1 MSKTVDERV
10 VSMQFDNKNFESN
23 VKTTMSTLDKL
34 KKSLNLEKSAKGLEN
49 INSAAKNCNLS
60 PMANAVESVKSKFSA
75 LEVMGIT
82 ALANITNSAVN
93 YGKRLVSAFTVDPLR
108 TGFNEFELKMG
119 SIQTIMASTGE
130 SLETVNKYLNELNE
144 YSDRTIYSFSDMTSN
159 IGKFTNAGVKLEDA
173 VLAIKG
179 ISNEA
184 AISGANANEASR
196 AMYNFAQ
203 ALSAGYVKLID
214 WKSIENANMA
224 TVGFKQQL
232 IDTAV
237 AVGTLTKTTDG
248 YKTSSG
254 TVITPTK
261 NFNESLQD
269 QWMTTE
275 VLVGTLK
282 NYADETTDIGEKAFG
297 AAQDVKTFSMMM
309 DTLKEAAQSGWA
321 ATWEL
326 IVGDFEQGKAL
337 WTKVSKVL
345 GDVIDKSAKARNK
358 LIGEALNSSQ
368 SKWDDYIKKVN
379 KAGIKTEEFEK
390 ALTKTAKKHGIAI
403 DKMIK
408 EEGSFSK
415 TLKRGWLTKKIFV
428 ETLEGFA
435 DKTTKISKSTED
447 MTKKLKTFQKVVDQV
462 WRGDFKNG
470 TERMKALTEAGYD
483 YYKVQDLV
491 NKTVDG
497 HRLTLEDLSDV
508 QLKNVGYTDNQ
519 INAIRKLADEA
530 KKSGKSI
537 DDLINSFSK
546 PTGRE
551 LLIDS
556 FRNLWEAITKP
567 LNSIKQAWDDTIGKN
582 INSENLYKLIEGFN
596 KLTESLI
603 ISDDSASN
611 FKKVMEGLFSLFQLT
626 VGVLNKSLTTGLK
639 VLKATL
645 NLFGTDLST
654 VLGIVGDYIKK
665 FKEWVDEHTLIV
677 GAIDKV
683 AAILYTV
690 IDGIYRCTKAFLGLV
705 PVKKFIDNL
714 KNSIKD
720 FFASFNISEDKLN
733 FDSFVQ
739 GIKSFFDKLE
749 ENIKNLD
756 WKNFGINIVK
766 GLASGIYSGASKAV
780 TAIINL
786 GKSIV
791 EAFCNLLGI
800 ESPAKLFIALGGN
813 ITKGLSI
820 GIRSAFSNA
829 IAAIIS
835 LGKAIIEAFCKLL
848 KIHSPSRLFI
858 TLGGFIVLGL
868 VKGITDG
875 FDSVWETIKSLALG
889 IYNTM
894 DDSLANVLPKIYE
907 SIKVI
912 GSKLYDAFKSWDFD
926 FGSLVVASSIITF
939 LVILNKLAKIAEKA
953 VNPFDKLGG
962 TFGVIKEYIAKVGKA
977 KRFNLVSEGIKNLAI
992 SIVLLSGA
1000 FYMLS
1005 KLDWGSVARGSVAIL
1020 AISGALALLAASIRK
1035 QDAIDVAK
1043 ISAFMLGFSVAI
1055 TLMAAAMKILSGIY
1069 IDDIWGPI
1077 IMLTAMM
1084 TGMIIALRILGDA
1097 VSDPKTGKGI
1107 KKAGGMFVK
1116 MAVSIAI
1123 MALVIKTIA
1132 GIPQE
1137 DINKAMDV
1145 MAAIF
1150 LMYAS
1155 MALLGSVSKNAWQVG
1170 SMLLNMSLAIGVM
1183 VIIIKQIAGIRE
1195 GDILKG
1201 LFVIAAIEFLF
1212 ADIIY
1217 ISIFAGQHASKA
1229 GSMLLKM
1236 AFAIGVLAIAMKM
1249 IATLSYEDILKGGVV
1264 LSGVQTLFLRFIYI
1278 SKICGDEANKAGSMM
1293 FKMAAGMALMALAI
1307 KVIATVPTGDIIK
1320 GLVFI
1325 AAVEVL
1331 FGAMVNITRFSG
1343 EHADKA
1349 GTMML
1354 KMSAG
1359 ILVLVAAIAIL
1370 SLLDPK
1376 DIAVGTAAIVAM
1388 IVSLAAVANAASK
1401 LGDCTKQLLI
1411 IGGIIA
1417 ILVGAVVGLS
1427 FIEKDKL
1434 LAATES
1440 ISAIIGM
1447 FALLLVATK
1456 YAKAFDVGMAK
1467 SLGAMLAVIVALGAI
1482 LWAIQELEIGSSIET
1497 VASMSL
1503 LLLAM
1508 AAAIRILSGGDYNAK
1523 SLTIALVATLLMSVV
1538 LAAIGGVL
1546 WLLKKMDVSTS
1557 IETAAA
1563 LSVLLLAMASA
1574 VRILA
1579 GGKCDIKSLT
1589 IALVATLL
1597 MSVILA
1603 SIGGVLLLL
1612 KKMDVTP
1619 SIETAIALSVMLLA
1633 FAGTVAILGLIGP
1646 LAIGALVGAAAM
1658 AGVIDVLKDVMIG
1671 LGELVTETPMAEKF
1685 LDKGIKVLKKIG
1697 TGLGEFISSIGV
1709 GITSGLPKI
1718 GENISKFMDA
1728 IGAIKPETAK
1738 SIDMVAEAIS
1748 TISKAGLNDKISK
1761 ILGFGGLFGDLKTEF
1776 SGVGEGL
1783 NSFITELGTFTPEQ
1797 IESVESAC
1805 EVLNAL
1811 SKASKNIDGQADW
1824 AKTIFGDNGLGAF
1837 TGNLSGVGKNLK
1849 DFVGD
1854 LGTITE
1860 EQLDSVK
1867 IACSVVKELSKAG
1880 EEIDGQADWAKAVFG
1895 DNGLGAFTSD
1905 LSDVGENLKDF
1916 VGKLGILTEEQ
1927 LASVKIACSVITE
1940 LSKAGGEIDGQ
1951 AEWAKKIFGDNGLGA
1966 FSGDLPTVASNLSD
1980 FVGKLGTFGE
1990 EKIAT
1995 VRSAVGVVNALA
2007 NLSESNIQTLITYL
2021 PSLGTYMLNFAD
2033 DLVSFCDTLKG
2044 TDADSLT
2051 SSVSTAI
2058 NNIVSIA
2065 SESYD
2070 DMNTVGSDL
2079 ASAIADGFASNAS
2092 PMKNALYAVLNAAK
2106 ASVTNGVMFTFTG
2119 EKLGSSLIT
2128 GFNNKEEGI
2137 KKAATKLAKAA
2148 KTAITDCKEDF
2159 VEAGKDLGRGLIKGI
2174 KDKEDDVYDAGFAL
2188 GQTAV
2193 KGEHDGQQSASPSK
2207 LTIKAGKWLGEG
2219 LVIGM
2224 TRMGKAVYK
2233 SGYDMGDNAINAVSN
2248 AIASIS
2254 DVVNSDVDS
2263 QPTIRPVMDLDDVR
2277 SGMDTMNRMLG
2288 ATPSVG
2294 VLANVNAIRS
2304 SMNRDQNGANDD
2316 VVSAINKL
2324 RKDVGNLENKSYN
2337 FGNITY
2343 SSGDEVSNAIDTL
2356 VRAFVVEGRV

>member
-93 YGKRLVSAFTVDPLR
+93 YGKRLVSAFTVDPIR
-108 TGFNEFELKMG
+108 TGFQEFELKMG

-144 YSDRTIYSFSDMTSN
+144 YSDRTIYSFSDMTNN

-179 ISNEA
+179 VSNEA
-184 AISGANANEASR
+184 ALSGANANEASR

-224 TVGFKQQL
+224 TVGFKQEL
-232 IDTAV
+232 INTAV
-237 AVGTLTKTTDG
+237 ELKVLKETTDG
-248 YKTSSG
+248 YKTSAG
-254 TVITPTK
+254 TVVTPTK

-269 QWMTTE
+269 QWMTTD
-275 VLVGTLK
+275 VLIGTLK
-282 NYADETTDIGEKAFG
+282 KYATETTDIGEKAFA

-326 IVGDFEQGKAL
+326 IVGDFEQGKTL

-345 GDVIDKSAKARNK
+345 GDIIDKSAEARNK

-435 DKTTKISKSTED
+435 DKTTKISKSTDD

-470 TERMKALTEAGYD
+470 TERMKALTESGYD
-483 YYKVQDLV
+483 YYEVQDLV
-491 NKTVDG
+491 NKTLDG

-508 QLKNVGYTDNQ
+508 QLKNVGYTDKQ

-551 LLIDS
+551 LLINS
-556 FRNLWEAITKP
+556 FKNLWEAITKP
-567 LNSIKQAWDDTIGKN
+567 LNSIKQAWDNTIGKN

-665 FKEWVDEHTLIV
+665 FKEWVDEHTIIV

-683 AAILYTV
+683 AEILYTV
-690 IDGIYRCTKAFLGLV
+690 IDGVYRCTKAFLGLK

-720 FFASFNISEDKLN
+720 FFAAFNISEDKLN
-733 FDSFVQ
+733 FDSFIQ
-739 GIKSFFDKLE
+739 GIKSFFDTLE

-756 WKNFGINIVK
+756 WKNFGINIVE
-766 GLASGIYSGASKAV
+766 GLASGIYSGASKAI

-791 EAFCNLLGI
+791 EAFCN
-800 ESPAKLFIALGGN
+800 
-813 ITKGLSI
+813 
-820 GIRSAFSNA
+820 
-829 IAAIIS
+829 
-835 LGKAIIEAFCKLL
+835 LL

-868 VKGITDG
+868 VKGIADG

-894 DDSLANVLPKIYE
+894 DDSLTNVFPKIYE

-953 VNPFDKLGG
+953 VNPLDKLGG
-962 TFGVIKEYIAKVGKA
+962 TFGAIKEYIKKVGKA
-977 KRFNLVSEGIKNLAI
+977 KRFNLASEGIKNLAI
-992 SIVLLSGA
+992 SIVLLAGA

-1043 ISAFMLGFSVAI
+1043 ISSFMLGFSVAI

-1137 DINKAMDV
+1137 DISKAMDV

-1343 EHADKA
+1343 ENADKA

-1411 IGGIIA
+1411 IGGIIT

-1456 YAKAFDVGMAK
+1456 YAKSFDAGMAK
-1467 SLGAMLAVIVALGAI
+1467 SLGAMLVVIIALGAI
-1482 LWAIQELEIGSSIET
+1482 LFAIQKLEIGASIETVESMAILLIAMTAALRILSGVEKISWEAILAVGAMTLVLVAIGGALWVIKQMKIAPAIET
-1497 VASMSL
+1497 VAS
-1503 LLLAM
+1503 
-1508 AAAIRILSGGDYNAK
+1508 
-1523 SLTIALVATLLMSVV
+1523 
-1538 LAAIGGVL
+1538 
-1546 WLLKKMDVSTS
+1546 
-1557 IETAAA
+1557 
-1563 LSVLLLAMASA
+1563 LSVLLLAMAAA
-1574 VRILA
+1574 VRILS
-1579 GGKCDIKSLT
+1579 GGKYDIKSLA

-1633 FAGTVAILGLIGP
+1633 FAGAVAILGLIGP

-1658 AGVIDVLKDVMIG
+1658 AGVIDVVKDVMIG

-1709 GITSGLPKI
+1709 GVTSGLPKI

-1761 ILGFGGLFGDLKTEF
+1761 ILGFGGLFGDLETEF

-1811 SKASKNIDGQADW
+1811 SKAAKNIDGQAEW

-1837 TGNLSGVGKNLK
+1837 TGDLSTVASNLTS
-1849 DFVGD
+1849 FIGD
-1854 LGTITE
+1854 LGI
-1860 EQLDSVK
+1860 
-1867 IACSVVKELSKAG
+1867 I
-1880 EEIDGQADWAKAVFG
+1880 
-1895 DNGLGAFTSD
+1895 
-1905 LSDVGENLKDF
+1905 
-1916 VGKLGILTEEQ
+1916 TEEQ
-1927 LASVKIACSVITE
+1927 LASVKMACSIIEE
-1940 LSKAGGEIDGQ
+1940 LAKAGGEIDGQ
-1951 AEWAKKIFGDNGLGA
+1951 AEWAKTIFGDNGLGTFSSGISDAGKNISDFVKGLGTITEDQVTSVKAACSVITALSDASKNIDGQADWAKKIFGDNGLGA

-1980 FVGKLGTFGE
+1980 FVGKLGTFGDD
-1990 EKIAT
+1990 KIAT
-1995 VRSAVGVVNALA
+1995 VRSAIGVVNALA

-2033 DLVSFCDTLKG
+2033 DLVSFCDKLKG

-2148 KTAITDCKEDF
+2148 KTAIRDLKGEFED
-2159 VEAGKDLGRGLIKGI
+2159 AGEDLANGLINGI
-2174 KDKEDDVYDAGFAL
+2174 NAKKDDVYNAGFAL
-2188 GQTAV
+2188 GQEAV
-2193 KGEHDGQQSASPSK
+2193 KGEKKGQKSNSPSK

-2219 LVIGM
+2219 LVIGINN
-2224 TRMGKAVYK
+2224 MGKKVYNA
-2233 SGYDMGDNAINAVSN
+2233 GYDMGDNAINAVSN
-2248 AIASIS
+2248 AIARIS

-2304 SMNRDQNGANDD
+2304 SMNRGQNGANDD

>member
-93 YGKRLVSAFTVDPLR
+93 YGKRLVSAFTVDPIR
-108 TGFNEFELKMG
+108 TGFQEFELKMG

-144 YSDRTIYSFSDMTSN
+144 YSDKTIYSFSDMTNN
-159 IGKFTNAGVKLEDA
+159 IGKFTNAGVKLKDA

-179 ISNEA
+179 VSNEA

-224 TVGFKQQL
+224 TVGFKQEL
-232 IDTAV
+232 INTAV

-275 VLVGTLK
+275 VLIGTLK
-282 NYADETTDIGEKAFG
+282 NYADETTDIGGRAFD

-326 IVGDFEQGKAL
+326 IIGDFEQGKAL
-337 WTKVSKVL
+337 WTKVSNVL
-345 GDVIDKSAKARNK
+345 GDVIDKSSKARNK

-379 KAGIKTEEFEK
+379 KAGIKTEDFEK

-435 DKTTKISKSTED
+435 DKTTKISKSTDD

-508 QLKNVGYTDNQ
+508 QLKNVGYTDKQ
-519 INAIRKLADEA
+519 INAIRKLSEEA

-733 FDSFVQ
+733 FDSFIQ
-739 GIKSFFDKLE
+739 GIKSFFDTLE

-766 GLASGIYSGASKAV
+766 GLALGIYSGISKAV
-780 TAIINL
+780 KAIINL
-786 GKSIV
+786 AKSIIT
-791 EAFCNLLGI
+791 AFCDLLGI
-800 ESPAKLFIALGGN
+800 ASPSKLFSFFFRYIMSGLN
-813 ITKGLSI
+813 KGLS
-820 GIRSAFSNA
+820 
-829 IAAIIS
+829 
-835 LGKAIIEAFCKLL
+835 
-848 KIHSPSRLFI
+848 
-858 TLGGFIVLGL
+858 
-868 VKGITDG
+868 DG
-875 FDSVWETIKSLALG
+875 SGSVFETIKGVALG
-889 IYNTM
+889 IYSKM
-894 DDSLANVLPKIYE
+894 SEAVKGIYDKLRKSFE
-907 SIKVI
+907 SFDFDIGALIVI
-912 GSKLYDAFKSWDFD
+912 GS
-926 FGSLVVASSIITF
+926 IISF
-939 LVILNKLAKIAEKA
+939 LVILKGIAKTAEKIVSITVTPLNKLADI
-953 VNPFDKLGG
+953 LS
-962 TFGVIKEYIAKVGKA
+962 TIKNYIEEMGKA
-977 KRFNLVSEGIKNLAI
+977 AAFRLRSEGIKNIAIGITLLAG
-992 SIVLLSGA
+992 S
-1000 FYMLS
+1000 FYLLS
-1005 KLDWGSVARGSVAIL
+1005 KLDWAAVARGSVAIVAISGSLALLSL
-1020 AISGALALLAASIRK
+1020 AISKMG
-1035 QDAIDVAK
+1035 AIDIAK
-1043 ISAFMLGFSVAI
+1043 VSSFMLGFSVAI
-1055 TLMAAAMKILSGIY
+1055 MLMAAAMKILSGIY
-1069 IDDIWGPI
+1069 IDDIWGPM
-1077 IMLTAMM
+1077 IMLATMM

-1097 VSDPKTGKGI
+1097 VSDPKTGRGI
-1107 KKAGGMFVK
+1107 KKAGAMFVK

-1123 MALVIKTIA
+1123 MALVIKAIA

-1155 MALLGSVSKNAWQVG
+1155 MALLGSISKHAWQAG

-1183 VIIIKQIAGIRE
+1183 VIVIKQIAGIRE

-1201 LFVIAAIEFLF
+1201 LLVIAGIEALF
-1212 ADIIY
+1212 ANIILV
-1217 ISIFAGQHASKA
+1217 SFFAGEHASKA

-1264 LSGVQTLFLRFIYI
+1264 LSGVHTLFLRFIYI
-1278 SKICGDEANKAGSMM
+1278 SQICGDEANTAGSMM
-1293 FKMAAGMALMALAI
+1293 FKLAAGMSLMALAI
-1307 KVIATVPTGDIIK
+1307 KVIATIPTGDIIK
-1320 GLVFI
+1320 GLAFI

-1331 FGAMVNITRFSG
+1331 FGAMVKITRFSG
-1343 EHADKA
+1343 EYADKA

-1359 ILVLVAAIAIL
+1359 ILILVAAIALL
-1370 SLLDPK
+1370 SIINPK
-1376 DIAVGTAAIVAM
+1376 DVAIGTAAIVAM

-1440 ISAIIGM
+1440 ISAMIGM

-1456 YAKAFDVGMAK
+1456 YIKAFDIGMIK
-1467 SLGAMLAVIVALGAI
+1467 TLGIMLGVIVVLGAIIWAIQGLEIEASLETISSLSILLISMAVVTAILSKIGPAVGPAAAGALAFAAVVGIIGALMVALGLLVKYIPEVEEFLDRGIAVLEKI
-1482 LWAIQELEIGSSIET
+1482 GYGIGSFFGNIIAGFSEGALSTLPEIGN
-1497 VASMSL
+1497 SL
-1503 LLLAM
+1503 SEFM
-1508 AAAIRILSGGDYNAK
+1508 ENAK
-1523 SLTIALVATLLMSVV
+1523 TFINGAKLVDGSVLKGAVV
-1538 LAAIGGVL
+1538 LAA
-1546 WLLKKMDVSTS
+1546 S
-1557 IETAAA
+1557 IYA
-1563 LSVLLLAMASA
+1563 LS
-1574 VRILA
+1574 
-1579 GGKCDIKSLT
+1579 
-1589 IALVATLL
+1589 
-1597 MSVILA
+1597 
-1603 SIGGVLLLL
+1603 
-1612 KKMDVTP
+1612 
-1619 SIETAIALSVMLLA
+1619 
-1633 FAGTVAILGLIGP
+1633 
-1646 LAIGALVGAAAM
+1646 AAK
-1658 AGVIDVLKDVMIG
+1658 VID
-1671 LGELVTETPMAEKF
+1671 T
-1685 LDKGIKVLKKIG
+1685 
-1697 TGLGEFISSIGV
+1697 
-1709 GITSGLPKI
+1709 
-1718 GENISKFMDA
+1718 ISKFLSFGSSFSNLGTELSDFITNAMPFINGIRLIPPEA
-1728 IGAIKPETAK
+1728 SAAVESLTGIIGTLA
-1738 SIDMVAEAIS
+1738 S
-1748 TISKAGLNDKISK
+1748 AGLDDKISK
-1761 ILGFGGLFGDLKTEF
+1761 ILGFGGLFGDLGTDL
-1776 SGVGEGL
+1776 SSVGEGL
-1783 NSFITELGTFTPEQ
+1783 NSFVTKLGTFTPEQ

-1805 EVLNAL
+1805 EVLNTL

-1824 AKTIFGDNGLGAF
+1824 AKKIFGDNGLGAF

-1849 DFVGD
+1849 DFIGD
-1854 LGTITE
+1854 LGIITK
-1860 EQLDSVK
+1860 EQLESVK
-1867 IACSVVKELSKAG
+1867 MACSVIEELSKAG
-1880 EEIDGQADWAKAVFG
+1880 KIVNGQAEWTKAIFG
-1895 DNGLGAFTSD
+1895 DNGLGEFSGD
-1905 LSDVGENLKDF
+1905 LPTVASNLSDF

-1951 AEWAKKIFGDNGLGA
+1951 ADWAKKIFGDNGLGA

-1980 FVGKLGTFGE
+1980 FVGKLGTFGDD
-1990 EKIAT
+1990 KIAT

-2007 NLSESNIQTLITYL
+2007 NLSESNLQMLITYL

-2033 DLVSFCDTLKG
+2033 DLVSFCDKLKG

-2128 GFNNKEEGI
+2128 GFNNKEGGI

-2148 KTAITDCKEDF
+2148 KTAIRDLKGEFED
-2159 VEAGKDLGRGLIKGI
+2159 AGEDLGRGLINGI
-2174 KDKEDDVYDAGFAL
+2174 NAKKEDVYNAGFAL
-2188 GQTAV
+2188 GQEAV
-2193 KGEHDGQQSASPSK
+2193 KGEKKGQKSNSPSK

-2219 LVIGM
+2219 LVIGINN
-2224 TRMGKAVYK
+2224 MGKKVYNA
-2233 SGYDMGDNAINAVSN
+2233 GYDMGDNAINAVSN
-2248 AIASIS
+2248 AIARIS

-2304 SMNRDQNGANDD
+2304 SMNRGQNGANDD

-2343 SSGDEVSNAIDTL
+2343 SSGDEVSNAIGTL

>member
-93 YGKRLVSAFTVDPLR
+93 YGKRLISAFTVDPIR
-108 TGFNEFELKMG
+108 TGFQEFELKMG

-144 YSDRTIYSFSDMTSN
+144 YSDRTIYSFSDMTNN

-179 ISNEA
+179 VSNEA

-224 TVGFKQQL
+224 TVGFKQEL
-232 IDTAV
+232 INTAV

-275 VLVGTLK
+275 VLIGTLK
-282 NYADETTDIGEKAFG
+282 NYADETTDIGGRAFD

-326 IVGDFEQGKAL
+326 IIGDFEQGKKL
-337 WTKVSKVL
+337 WTKVSEVL
-345 GDVIDKSAKARNK
+345 GDVIGKSADARNK
-358 LIGEALNSSQ
+358 LIGEALGSSQ
-368 SKWDDYIKKVN
+368 SKWNDYIKKVN

-415 TLKRGWLTKKIFV
+415 TLKRGWLTKSIFI

-435 DKTTKISKSTED
+435 DKTTKVSESTED

-483 YYKVQDLV
+483 YYEVQDLV
-491 NKTVDG
+491 NKTVNG
-497 HRLTLEDLSDV
+497 HRLTLEDLSV
-508 QLKNVGYTDNQ
+508 AQLKNVGYTDEQ
-519 INAIRKLADEA
+519 INAIRKLSEEA

-626 VGVLNKSLTTGLK
+626 IGVLNKSLTTGLK

-749 ENIKNLD
+749 KNIKNLD
-756 WKNFGINIVK
+756 WKNFGINIVE
-766 GLASGIYSGASKAV
+766 GLASGIYSGASKAI

-791 EAFCNLLGI
+791 EAFCN
-800 ESPAKLFIALGGN
+800 
-813 ITKGLSI
+813 
-820 GIRSAFSNA
+820 
-829 IAAIIS
+829 
-835 LGKAIIEAFCKLL
+835 LL

-894 DDSLANVLPKIYE
+894 DDSLSNVFPKIYE

-939 LVILNKLAKIAEKA
+939 LVILSKLAKIAEKA

-992 SIVLLSGA
+992 SIVLLAGA

-1005 KLDWGSVARGSVAIL
+1005 KLDWVSVARGSVAIL

-1035 QDAIDVAK
+1035 QDVIDVAK

-1069 IDDIWGPI
+1069 IDDIWGPM
-1077 IMLTAMM
+1077 IMLATMM

-1097 VSDPKTGKGI
+1097 VSDPKIGKGI

-1123 MALVIKTIA
+1123 MALVIKAIA
-1132 GIPQE
+1132 SIPQE
-1137 DINKAMDV
+1137 DITKAMDV

-1264 LSGVQTLFLRFIYI
+1264 LSGVQTLFLRFIQI
-1278 SKICGDEANKAGSMM
+1278 SQICGDEANKAGSMM

-1343 EHADKA
+1343 ENADKA

-1370 SLLDPK
+1370 SLMDPK

-1388 IVSLAAVANAASK
+1388 IASLAAVANAASK

-1411 IGGIIA
+1411 IGGIIT

-1456 YAKAFDVGMAK
+1456 YAKSFDAGMAK
-1467 SLGAMLAVIVALGAI
+1467 SLGAMLVVIVALGAI
-1482 LWAIQELEIGSSIET
+1482 LWAIQELEIGASIETVESMAILLIAMTAALRILSGVEKISWEAILAVGAMTLVLVAIGGALWVIEQMKIAPAIET
-1497 VASMSL
+1497 VAS
-1503 LLLAM
+1503 
-1508 AAAIRILSGGDYNAK
+1508 
-1523 SLTIALVATLLMSVV
+1523 
-1538 LAAIGGVL
+1538 
-1546 WLLKKMDVSTS
+1546 
-1557 IETAAA
+1557 
-1563 LSVLLLAMASA
+1563 LSVLLLAMAAA
-1574 VRILA
+1574 VRILS
-1579 GGKCDIKSLT
+1579 GGKYDIKSLA

-1612 KKMDVTP
+1612 KKMDVSP

-1633 FAGTVAILGLIGP
+1633 FAGAVAILGLIGP

-1658 AGVIDVLKDVMIG
+1658 AGVIDVLKDVMIS
-1671 LGELVTETPMAEKF
+1671 LGKLANETPKAEEF
-1685 LDKGIKVLKKIG
+1685 LDKGIKILKKIG

-1709 GITSGLPKI
+1709 GVTSGLPKI

-1811 SKASKNIDGQADW
+1811 SKAAKNIEGQAEW

-1837 TGNLSGVGKNLK
+1837 TGDLSTVASNLTS
-1849 DFVGD
+1849 FIGD
-1854 LGTITE
+1854 LGI
-1860 EQLDSVK
+1860 
-1867 IACSVVKELSKAG
+1867 I
-1880 EEIDGQADWAKAVFG
+1880 
-1895 DNGLGAFTSD
+1895 
-1905 LSDVGENLKDF
+1905 
-1916 VGKLGILTEEQ
+1916 TEEQ
-1927 LASVKIACSVITE
+1927 LASVKMACSIIEELAKAGGEIDGQAEWAKTIFGDNGLGTFSSDISDAGKNISDFVKGLGAITEDQVTSVKAACSVITE

-1951 AEWAKKIFGDNGLGA
+1951 ADWAKKIFGDNGLGA

-1980 FVGKLGTFGE
+1980 FVGKLGTFGDD
-1990 EKIAT
+1990 KIAT

-2007 NLSESNIQTLITYL
+2007 NLSESNLQMLITYL

-2079 ASAIADGFASNAS
+2079 ASAIADGFASNAN

-2137 KKAATKLAKAA
+2137 KDAATKLAKAA
-2148 KTAITDCKEDF
+2148 KTAIRDLKGEFED
-2159 VEAGKDLGRGLIKGI
+2159 AGEDLANGLINGI
-2174 KDKEDDVYDAGFAL
+2174 NSKKDDVYDAGFEL
-2188 GQTAV
+2188 GEEAV
-2193 KGEHDGQQSASPSK
+2193 RGEKNGQKSSSPSK

-2219 LVIGM
+2219 LVIGISNM
-2224 TRMGKAVYK
+2224 SKKVYNA
-2233 SGYDMGDNAINAVSN
+2233 GYDMGDNAINAVSK

-2254 DVVNSDVDS
+2254 EVVNSDVDS

-2304 SMNRDQNGANDD
+2304 SMNRGQNGANDD

-2324 RKDVGNLENKSYN
+2324 RKDVGNLENRSYS

-2343 SSGDEVSNAIDTL
+2343 SNGDEVSNAIDTL

>member
-93 YGKRLVSAFTVDPLR
+93 YGKRLVSAFTVDPIR
-108 TGFNEFELKMG
+108 TGFQEFELKMG

-130 SLETVNKYLNELNE
+130 SLETVNEYLNELNE
-144 YSDRTIYSFSDMTSN
+144 YSDKTIYSFSDMTNN
-159 IGKFTNAGVKLEDA
+159 IGKFTNAGVKLKDA

-179 ISNEA
+179 VSNEA

-282 NYADETTDIGEKAFG
+282 NYADETTDIGKKAFA

-337 WTKVSKVL
+337 WTKVSEVL
-345 GDVIDKSAKARNK
+345 GDVIGKSADARNK
-358 LIGEALNSSQ
+358 LIGGALGSSQ

-379 KAGIKTEEFEK
+379 KAGIKTEDFEK

-415 TLKRGWLTKKIFV
+415 TLKRGWLTKKIFI

-435 DKTTKISKSTED
+435 DKTTKISKSTEN
-447 MTKKLKTFQKVVDQV
+447 MTEKLKTFQKVVDQV

-470 TERMKALTEAGYD
+470 TERVKALTEAGYD

-508 QLKNVGYTDNQ
+508 QLKSVGYTNEQ
-519 INAIRKLADEA
+519 INAIRELAEEA

-537 DDLINSFSK
+537 DDLISSFSK

-551 LLIDS
+551 LLINS
-556 FRNLWEAITKP
+556 FKNLWEAITKP
-567 LNSIKQAWDDTIGKN
+567 LNSIKQAWDNTFGKS

-603 ISDDSASN
+603 ISDDAASN
-611 FKKVMEGLFSLFQLT
+611 FQKVAEGMFSVFQLVT
-626 VGVLNKSLTTGLK
+626 GVINRSLVTGLK
-639 VLKATL
+639 VLKSVL
-645 NLFGTDLST
+645 SLFGTDLLT
-654 VLGIVGDYIKK
+654 VLGIVGEYITK
-665 FKEWVDEHTLIV
+665 FKEWVYEHTLIV

-683 AAILYTV
+683 AAILYAV
-690 IDGIYRCTKAFLGLV
+690 IDGVRRCTKAFLGLE
-705 PVKKFIDNL
+705 PVKKFIDKL
-714 KNSIKD
+714 KNSIKE
-720 FFASFNISEDKLN
+720 FFASFNIGDGKLN
-733 FDSFVQ
+733 FDSLIR
-739 GIKSFFDKLE
+739 GITSFFDKLE

-756 WKNFGINIVK
+756 WKNFGINIVQ
-766 GLASGIYSGASKAV
+766 GLAYGIYSGISKAV

-786 GKSIV
+786 GKAII

-800 ESPAKLFIALGGN
+800 ASPAK
-813 ITKGLSI
+813 
-820 GIRSAFSNA
+820 
-829 IAAIIS
+829 
-835 LGKAIIEAFCKLL
+835 
-848 KIHSPSRLFI
+848 LFI
-858 TLGGFIVLGL
+858 TLGGFIILGL
-868 VKGITDG
+868 VKGLSDG
-875 FDSVWETIKSLALG
+875 FGSVWETMKSLALV

-894 DDSLANVLPKIYE
+894 DDSLTNVFPKIYE
-907 SIKVI
+907 SIKII
-912 GSKLYDAFKSWDFD
+912 GSKLYNAFKSWDFD

-939 LVILNKLAKIAEKA
+939 LIILSKLAKIAEKA
-953 VNPFDKLGG
+953 VNPLDKLGG
-962 TFGVIKEYIAKVGKA
+962 TFGAIKEYIKRVGKA
-977 KRFNLVSEGIKNLAI
+977 KRFNLASEGIKNLAI
-992 SIVLLSGA
+992 SIVLLAGA

-1043 ISAFMLGFSVAI
+1043 ISSFMLGFSVAI

-1155 MALLGSVSKNAWQVG
+1155 MALLGSVSKYAWQAG
-1170 SMLLNMSLAIGVM
+1170 SMLLNMSLAIGIM
-1183 VIIIKQIAGIRE
+1183 IIVIKQIAGIRE
-1195 GDILKG
+1195 GDIVKG
-1201 LFVIAAIEFLF
+1201 LLVIAAIEALF
-1212 ADIIY
+1212 ANIILV
-1217 ISIFAGQHASKA
+1217 SFFAGEHASKA

-1278 SKICGDEANKAGSMM
+1278 SQICGDEANKAGSMM

-1331 FGAMVNITRFSG
+1331 FGAMVDITRVSG

-1376 DIAVGTAAIVAM
+1376 DIAIGTAAIVAM

-1456 YAKAFDVGMAK
+1456 YAKAFDAGMAK
-1467 SLGAMLAVIVALGAI
+1467 SLGAMLVVIVALGAI
-1482 LWAIQELEIGSSIET
+1482 LWAIQELEIGASIET
-1497 VASMSL
+1497 VASIAIL
-1503 LLLAM
+1503 LTTMADALRIISSIEEISWEAILAVGAM
-1508 AAAIRILSGGDYNAK
+1508 
-1523 SLTIALVATLLMSVV
+1523 TLVLV
-1538 LAAIGGVL
+1538 AIGGAIWV
-1546 WLLKKMDVSTS
+1546 
-1557 IETAAA
+1557 IEQMKIDPA
-1563 LSVLLLAMASA
+1563 
-1574 VRILA
+1574 
-1579 GGKCDIKSLT
+1579 
-1589 IALVATLL
+1589 
-1597 MSVILA
+1597 
-1603 SIGGVLLLL
+1603 
-1612 KKMDVTP
+1612 
-1619 SIETAIALSVMLLA
+1619 IETAIALSVMLLA
-1633 FAGTVAILGLIGP
+1633 FAKAVAILGLIGP

-1658 AGVIDVLKDVMIG
+1658 AGVIDVVKDIMIG
-1671 LGELVTETPMAEKF
+1671 LGELATKTPIAEKF
-1685 LDKGIKVLKKIG
+1685 LDKGIEVLKKIG

-1709 GITSGLPKI
+1709 GVTSGLPKI

-1738 SIDMVAEAIS
+1738 SIEMVAEAIS

-1761 ILGFGGLFGDLKTEF
+1761 ILGFGGLFGDLETEF

-1811 SKASKNIDGQADW
+1811 SKAAKNIDGQSDW
-1824 AKTIFGDNGLGAF
+1824 AKKIFGDNGLGAF
-1837 TGNLSGVGKNLK
+1837 TGDLSTVASNLTS
-1849 DFVGD
+1849 FIGD
-1854 LGTITE
+1854 LGIITE

-1867 IACSVVKELSKAG
+1867 MACSIIEELAKAG
-1880 EEIDGQADWAKAVFG
+1880 REIDGQAEWAKAIFG
-1895 DNGLGAFTSD
+1895 DNGLGTFSSGISD
-1905 LSDVGENLKDF
+1905 AGKNISDF
-1916 VGKLGILTEEQ
+1916 VKGLGIITEDQ
-1927 LASVKIACSVITE
+1927 VTSVKAACSVITA
-1940 LSKAGGEIDGQ
+1940 LSDASKNIDGQ

-1980 FVGKLGTFGE
+1980 FVGKLGTFGDD
-1990 EKIAT
+1990 KIAT

-2007 NLSESNIQTLITYL
+2007 NLSESNIQTLIKYL

-2033 DLVSFCDTLKG
+2033 DLVSFCDTLNG

-2051 SSVSTAI
+2051 SSVSSAI
-2058 NNIVSIA
+2058 NNIVTIA

-2079 ASAIADGFASNAS
+2079 ASAIADGFVSNAN

-2128 GFNNKEEGI
+2128 GFNNKEDGI

-2148 KTAITDCKEDF
+2148 KTAIRDLKGEFED
-2159 VEAGKDLGRGLIKGI
+2159 AGEDLGNGLINGI
-2174 KDKEDDVYDAGFAL
+2174 NAKKDDVYKAGFSL
-2188 GQTAV
+2188 GQKAV
-2193 KGEHDGQQSASPSK
+2193 QGEKDGQKSNSPSK

-2219 LVIGM
+2219 LVIGINN
-2224 TRMGKAVYK
+2224 MGKKVYNA
-2233 SGYDMGDNAINAVSN
+2233 GYDMGDNAINAVSK

-2254 DVVNSDVDS
+2254 EVINSDVDT

-2294 VLANVNAIRS
+2294 VLANVNAISS
-2304 SMNRDQNGANDD
+2304 SMRGSQNGTSDI
-2316 VVSAINKL
+2316 VSAIKDMGKKL
-2324 RKDVGNLENKSYN
+2324 NSSGGDTYQING
-2337 FGNITY
+2337 ITY
-2343 SSGDEVSNAIDTL
+2343 DDGSNVSNAVKTL
-2356 VRAFVVEGRV
+2356 VRAARIERRA

>member
-93 YGKRLVSAFTVDPLR
+93 YGKRLVSAFTVDPIR
-108 TGFNEFELKMG
+108 TGFQEFELKMG

-144 YSDRTIYSFSDMTSN
+144 YSDRTIYSFSDMTNN

-179 ISNEA
+179 VSNEA

-224 TVGFKQQL
+224 TVGFKQEL
-232 IDTAV
+232 INTAV

-282 NYADETTDIGEKAFG
+282 NYADETTDIGKKAFA

-326 IVGDFEQGKAL
+326 VIGDFEQGKAL
-337 WTKVSKVL
+337 WTKVSNVL
-345 GDVIDKSAKARNK
+345 GDVIGKSAEARNK

-447 MTKKLKTFQKVVDQV
+447 MTEKLKTFQKVVDKV

-483 YYKVQDLV
+483 YYEVQDLV

-508 QLKNVGYTDNQ
+508 QLKNVGYTDKQ
-519 INAIRKLADEA
+519 INAIRELSEEA

-537 DDLINSFSK
+537 DDLISSFSK

-551 LLIDS
+551 LLINS
-556 FRNLWEAITKP
+556 FKNLWEAITKP
-567 LNSIKQAWDDTIGKN
+567 LNSIKQAWDNTFGKS

-603 ISDDSASN
+603 ISDDAASN
-611 FKKVMEGLFSLFQLT
+611 FQKVAEGMFSVFQLIT
-626 VGVLNKSLTTGLK
+626 GVITRSLVTGLK
-639 VLKATL
+639 VLKAVL
-645 NLFGTDLST
+645 SLFGTDLLT
-654 VLGIVGDYIKK
+654 VLGIVGEYITK
-665 FKEWVDEHTLIV
+665 FKEWVYEHTLIV

-683 AAILYTV
+683 AAILYAV
-690 IDGIYRCTKAFLGLV
+690 IDGVRRCTKAFLGLK
-705 PVKKFIDNL
+705 PVKKFIDKL
-714 KNSIKD
+714 KTSIKE
-720 FFASFNISEDKLN
+720 FFASFNIGDGELN
-733 FDSFVQ
+733 FDSLVQ
-739 GIKSFFDKLE
+739 GITSFFDKLE
-749 ENIKNLD
+749 ANIKNLD
-756 WKNFGINIVK
+756 WKNFGINIAQ
-766 GLASGIYSGASKAV
+766 GLASGIYSGISKAV

-786 GKSIV
+786 GKAIV

-800 ESPAKLFIALGGN
+800 ASPSKLFMDLGGY
-813 ITKGLSI
+813 IMSGL
-820 GIRSAFSNA
+820 N
-829 IAAIIS
+829 
-835 LGKAIIEAFCKLL
+835 
-848 KIHSPSRLFI
+848 
-858 TLGGFIVLGL
+858 
-868 VKGITDG
+868 KGISDG
-875 FDSVWETIKSLALG
+875 SGSVFETIKSVALG
-889 IYNTM
+889 IYGKM
-894 DDSLANVLPKIYE
+894 SEAVKGIYD
-907 SIKVI
+907 
-912 GSKLYDAFKSWDFD
+912 KLRKSFKSFDFD
-926 FGSLVVASSIITF
+926 IGALIVVGSIISF
-939 LVILNKLAKIAEKA
+939 LVILKGIAKTAEKIVSIAVTPLNKLADILSTIKNYIAEM
-953 VNPFDKLGG
+953 
-962 TFGVIKEYIAKVGKA
+962 GKA
-977 KRFNLVSEGIKNLAI
+977 KAFQLRSEGIKNIAIGIALLAG
-992 SIVLLSGA
+992 S
-1000 FYMLS
+1000 FYLLS
-1005 KLDWGSVARGSVAIL
+1005 KLDWAAVARGSVAIVAISGSLALLSL
-1020 AISGALALLAASIRK
+1020 AISKMGT
-1035 QDAIDVAK
+1035 IDIAK
-1043 ISAFMLGFSVAI
+1043 VSSFMLGFSIAI
-1055 TLMAAAMKILSGIY
+1055 MLMASAMKILSGIY
-1069 IDDIWGPI
+1069 IDDIWGPM
-1077 IMLTAMM
+1077 IMLATMM

-1097 VSDPKTGKGI
+1097 VSDPKTGRGI

-1137 DINKAMDV
+1137 DIVKAMDV

-1155 MALLGSVSKNAWQVG
+1155 MALLGSVSKHAWQAG
-1170 SMLLNMSLAIGVM
+1170 SMLLKMSLAIGVM

-1201 LFVIAAIEFLF
+1201 LLVIAGIEALF
-1212 ADIIY
+1212 AKIILV
-1217 ISIFAGQHASKA
+1217 SFFAGEHASKA

-1264 LSGVQTLFLRFIYI
+1264 LSGVQTLFSRFIYI

-1293 FKMAAGMALMALAI
+1293 FKMAAGMTLMALAI
-1307 KVIATVPTGDIIK
+1307 KVIATIPTGDMIK
-1320 GLVFI
+1320 GLAFI

-1331 FGAMVNITRFSG
+1331 FGAMVKITRFSG
-1343 EHADKA
+1343 EYADKA

-1359 ILVLVAAIAIL
+1359 ILILVAAIALL
-1370 SLLDPK
+1370 SLLNPK
-1376 DIAVGTAAIVAM
+1376 DVAIGTASIVAM

-1401 LGDCTKQLLI
+1401 FGDCTKQLLI
-1411 IGGIIA
+1411 IGGIIT

-1427 FIEKDKL
+1427 FIEKDRL
-1434 LAATES
+1434 LAATAS

-1456 YAKAFDVGMAK
+1456 YAKSFDAGMAK
-1467 SLGAMLAVIVALGAI
+1467 SLGAMLVVIVALGAI
-1482 LWAIQELEIGSSIET
+1482 LWAIQELEIGASIETVSSIAILLIAMTVALRILSGVEKISWEAILAVGAMTLVLVAIGGALWVIGQMKIAPAIET
-1497 VASMSL
+1497 VAS
-1503 LLLAM
+1503 
-1508 AAAIRILSGGDYNAK
+1508 
-1523 SLTIALVATLLMSVV
+1523 
-1538 LAAIGGVL
+1538 
-1546 WLLKKMDVSTS
+1546 
-1557 IETAAA
+1557 

-1574 VRILA
+1574 VRILS
-1579 GGKCDIKSLT
+1579 GGKYDLKSMG
-1589 IALVATLL
+1589 IALLATLL
-1597 MSVILA
+1597 MSAILI
-1603 SIGGVLLLL
+1603 SIGGVLFAL
-1612 KKMDVTP
+1612 KAMNVSP

-1633 FAGTVAILGLIGP
+1633 FAGAVAILGLIGP

-1658 AGVIDVLKDVMIG
+1658 AGVIDVVKDVMIG
-1671 LGELVTETPMAEKF
+1671 LGELATKTPIAEKF
-1685 LDKGIKVLKKIG
+1685 LDKGIEVLKKIG

-1709 GITSGLPKI
+1709 GVTSGLPKI

-1728 IGAIKPETAK
+1728 IGSIKPETAK
-1738 SIDMVAEAIS
+1738 SIEMVAEAIS

-1761 ILGFGGLFGDLKTEF
+1761 ILGFGGLFGDLENEF

-1811 SKASKNIDGQADW
+1811 SKAAKNIDGQADW
-1824 AKTIFGDNGLGAF
+1824 AKKIFGDNGLGAF
-1837 TGNLSGVGKNLK
+1837 TGDLSTVASNLTS
-1849 DFVGD
+1849 FIGD
-1854 LGTITE
+1854 LGIITE

-1867 IACSVVKELSKAG
+1867 MACSIIEELAKAG
-1880 EEIDGQADWAKAVFG
+1880 REIDGQAEWAKAIFG
-1895 DNGLGAFTSD
+1895 DNGLGTFSSGISD
-1905 LSDVGENLKDF
+1905 AGKNISDF
-1916 VGKLGILTEEQ
+1916 VKELGIITEDQ
-1927 LASVKIACSVITE
+1927 VTSVKAACSVITA
-1940 LSKAGGEIDGQ
+1940 LSDASKNIDGQ

-1995 VRSAVGVVNALA
+1995 VRSVVGVVNALA

-2033 DLVSFCDTLKG
+2033 DLVSFCDTLNG

-2079 ASAIADGFASNAS
+2079 ASAIADGFVSNANS
-2092 PMKNALYAVLNAAK
+2092 MKNALYAVLNAAK

-2119 EKLGSSLIT
+2119 ETLGSSLIT
-2128 GFNNKEEGI
+2128 GFNNKKDGI

-2148 KTAITDCKEDF
+2148 KTAIRDLKGEFED
-2159 VEAGKDLGRGLIKGI
+2159 AGADLGNGLINGI
-2174 KDKEDDVYDAGFAL
+2174 NAKKDDVYKAGFAL
-2188 GQTAV
+2188 GQKAV
-2193 KGEHDGQQSASPSK
+2193 QGEKDGQKSNSPSK

-2219 LVIGM
+2219 LVIGINN
-2224 TRMGKAVYK
+2224 MGKKVYNA
-2233 SGYDMGDNAINAVSN
+2233 GYDMGDSAINAVSN
-2248 AIASIS
+2248 AIARIS

-2277 SGMDTMNRMLG
+2277 SGMDAMNRMLG

-2304 SMNRDQNGANDD
+2304 SMNRGQNGANDD

>member
-93 YGKRLVSAFTVDPLR
+93 YGKRLVSAFTVDPIR
-108 TGFNEFELKMG
+108 TGFQEFELKMG

-282 NYADETTDIGEKAFG
+282 NYADETTDIGNKAFG

-345 GDVIDKSAKARNK
+345 GDIIDKSAKARNK

-435 DKTTKISKSTED
+435 DKTTKISKSTDD

-508 QLKNVGYTDNQ
+508 QLKSVGYTNEQ
-519 INAIRKLADEA
+519 INAIRKLSEEA

-683 AAILYTV
+683 AAILYAV
-690 IDGIYRCTKAFLGLV
+690 IDGVYRCTKAFLGLE
-705 PVKKFIDNL
+705 PVKKFIDKL
-714 KNSIKD
+714 KNSIKE
-720 FFASFNISEDKLN
+720 FFASFNIGDGELN
-733 FDSFVQ
+733 FDSLIK
-739 GIKSFFDKLE
+739 GITSFFDKLE
-749 ENIKNLD
+749 ENIKDLD
-756 WKNFGINIVK
+756 WKKFGINIVE
-766 GLASGIYSGASKAV
+766 G
-780 TAIINL
+780 
-786 GKSIV
+786 
-791 EAFCNLLGI
+791 
-800 ESPAKLFIALGGN
+800 
-813 ITKGLSI
+813 
-820 GIRSAFSNA
+820 
-829 IAAIIS
+829 
-835 LGKAIIEAFCKLL
+835 
-848 KIHSPSRLFI
+848 
-858 TLGGFIVLGL
+858 
-868 VKGITDG
+868 
-875 FDSVWETIKSLALG
+875 LALG
-889 IYNTM
+889 IYSGISKAVKAIIN
-894 DDSLANVLPKIYE
+894 LAK
-907 SIKVI
+907 
-912 GSKLYDAFKSWDFD
+912 
-926 FGSLVVASSIITF
+926 SIITAFCDLLGIASPSKLFTELGRYIMSGLNKGISDGSGSVFETIKGVALGIYGKMSEALKGIYDKLRKSFKSFDFDIGALIVVGSIISF
-939 LVILNKLAKIAEKA
+939 LVILKGIAETAEKIVSIAVTPINKLADMLSA
-953 VNPFDKLGG
+953 
-962 TFGVIKEYIAKVGKA
+962 IKNHIIETGKA
-977 KRFNLVSEGIKNLAI
+977 KAFQLRSEGIKSIAIAVALLAG
-992 SIVLLSGA
+992 S
-1000 FYMLS
+1000 FYLLS
-1005 KLDWGSVARGSVAIL
+1005 KLDWAAVARGSVAIVAISGSLALLSL
-1020 AISGALALLAASIRK
+1020 AISKMGT
-1035 QDAIDVAK
+1035 IDIAK
-1043 ISAFMLGFSVAI
+1043 VSSFMLGFSIAI
-1055 TLMAAAMKILSGIY
+1055 MLMAAAMKILSGIY
-1069 IDDIWGPI
+1069 IDDIWGPM
-1077 IMLTAMM
+1077 IMLATMM

-1097 VSDPKTGKGI
+1097 VSDPKAGRGI
-1107 KKAGGMFVK
+1107 KKAGAMFVK

-1132 GIPQE
+1132 SIPQE
-1137 DINKAMDV
+1137 DIIKAMDV
-1145 MAAIF
+1145 MASIF

-1155 MALLGSVSKNAWQVG
+1155 MALLGSISKHAWQAG
-1170 SMLLNMSLAIGVM
+1170 SMLLKMSLAIGVM
-1183 VIIIKQIAGIRE
+1183 VIIIKQIAGIKD
-1195 GDILKG
+1195 GDIAKG
-1201 LFVIAAIEFLF
+1201 LLVIAGIEALF
-1212 ADIIY
+1212 AKIILV
-1217 ISIFAGQHASKA
+1217 SFFAGEHASKA

-1236 AFAIGVLAIAMKM
+1236 AFAIGVLAITMKM

-1278 SKICGDEANKAGSMM
+1278 SQICGDEANKAGSMM
-1293 FKMAAGMALMALAI
+1293 FKMAAGMTLMALAI
-1307 KVIATVPTGDIIK
+1307 KVIATIPTGDIIK
-1320 GLVFI
+1320 GLAFI

-1331 FGAMVNITRFSG
+1331 FGAMVKITRFSG
-1343 EHADKA
+1343 EYADKA

-1359 ILVLVAAIAIL
+1359 ILILVAAIALL
-1370 SLLDPK
+1370 SLLNPK
-1376 DIAVGTAAIVAM
+1376 DVAVGTAAIVAM

-1456 YAKAFDVGMAK
+1456 YAKSFDAGMAK
-1467 SLGAMLAVIVALGAI
+1467 SLGAMLVVIVALGAI
-1482 LWAIQELEIGSSIET
+1482 LWAIQELEIGASIETVESMAILLIAMTAALRILSGVEKISWEAILAVGAMTLVLVAIGGALWVIEQMKIAPAIET
-1497 VASMSL
+1497 VAS
-1503 LLLAM
+1503 
-1508 AAAIRILSGGDYNAK
+1508 
-1523 SLTIALVATLLMSVV
+1523 
-1538 LAAIGGVL
+1538 
-1546 WLLKKMDVSTS
+1546 
-1557 IETAAA
+1557 
-1563 LSVLLLAMASA
+1563 LSVLLLAMAAA
-1574 VRILA
+1574 VRILS
-1579 GGKCDIKSLT
+1579 GGKYDIKSLA

-1612 KKMDVTP
+1612 KKMDVAP

-1633 FAGTVAILGLIGP
+1633 FSGAVAILGLIGP
-1646 LAIGALVGAAAM
+1646 LAAGALIGAVAM
-1658 AGVIDVLKDVMIG
+1658 AAVIDVVKDVMIG
-1671 LGELVTETPMAEKF
+1671 LGELVTEIPMAEKF
-1685 LDKGIKVLKKIG
+1685 LNKGIKVLKKIG

-1709 GITSGLPKI
+1709 GLTSGLPEI

-1761 ILGFGGLFGDLKTEF
+1761 ILGFGGLFGDLETEF

-1824 AKTIFGDNGLGAF
+1824 AKKIFGDNGLGAF
-1837 TGNLSGVGKNLK
+1837 TGDLPEVASNLVS
-1849 DFVGD
+1849 FVSN
-1854 LGTITE
+1854 LGTVTE
-1860 EQLDSVK
+1860 DQLNSVK
-1867 IACSVVKELSKAG
+1867 M
-1880 EEIDGQADWAKAVFG
+1880 
-1895 DNGLGAFTSD
+1895 
-1905 LSDVGENLKDF
+1905 
-1916 VGKLGILTEEQ
+1916 
-1927 LASVKIACSVITE
+1927 ACSVIKE

-1951 AEWAKKIFGDNGLGA
+1951 AEWAKAIFGDNGLGAFTSDLPDVGGKLSGFVTGLGTITEDHVTSVKAACSVITALADASKNIDGQADWAKKIFGDNGLGA

-1980 FVGKLGTFGE
+1980 FVGKLGTFGDD
-1990 EKIAT
+1990 KIAT
-1995 VRSAVGVVNALA
+1995 VRSAIGVVNALA

-2058 NNIVSIA
+2058 NNIVTIA

-2079 ASAIADGFASNAS
+2079 ASAIADGFASNAN

-2128 GFNNKEEGI
+2128 GFNNKEGGI

-2148 KTAITDCKEDF
+2148 KTAIRDLKGEFED
-2159 VEAGKDLGRGLIKGI
+2159 AGEDLGRGLINGI
-2174 KDKEDDVYDAGFAL
+2174 NAKKEDVYNAGFAL
-2188 GQTAV
+2188 GQKAV
-2193 KGEHDGQQSASPSK
+2193 QGEKDGQKSNSPSK

-2219 LVIGM
+2219 LVIGINN
-2224 TRMGKAVYK
+2224 MGKKVYNA
-2233 SGYDMGDNAINAVSN
+2233 GYDMGDNAINAVSN
-2248 AIASIS
+2248 AIARIS

-2304 SMNRDQNGANDD
+2304 SMNRGQNGANDD

>member
-75 LEVMGIT
+75 LEIMGIT

-93 YGKRLVSAFTVDPLR
+93 YGKRLVSAFTVDPIR

-130 SLETVNKYLNELNE
+130 SLDTVNKYLNELNE
-144 YSDRTIYSFSDMTSN
+144 YSDRTIYSFSDMTNN
-159 IGKFTNAGVKLEDA
+159 IGKFTNAGVKLKDA

-179 ISNEA
+179 VSNEA

-282 NYADETTDIGEKAFG
+282 NYADETTDIGKKAFA

-326 IVGDFEQGKAL
+326 IIGDFEQGKTL
-337 WTKVSKVL
+337 WTKVSNVL
-345 GDVIDKSAKARNK
+345 GDVIGKSAEARNK
-358 LIGEALNSSQ
+358 LIGGALGSSQ

-435 DKTTKISKSTED
+435 NKTTKISKSTDD

-508 QLKNVGYTDNQ
+508 QLKNVGYTDKQ
-519 INAIRKLADEA
+519 INAIRELAGEA
-530 KKSGKSI
+530 KKSGKAV
-537 DDLINSFSK
+537 DELIKSFSK
-546 PTGRE
+546 PTGRD
-551 LLIDS
+551 LLINS
-556 FRNLWEAITKP
+556 FENLWTAITKP
-567 LNSIKQAWDDTIGKN
+567 LNSIKQAWDNTIGKN

-626 VGVLNKSLTTGLK
+626 VGVLNKSLVTGLK

-665 FKEWVDEHTLIV
+665 FKEWVDEHTIIV

-690 IDGIYRCTKAFLGLV
+690 IDGVYRCTKAFLGLE

-720 FFASFNISEDKLN
+720 FFASFDISEDKLN
-733 FDSFVQ
+733 FDSFIQ
-739 GIKSFFDKLE
+739 GIKSFFDTLE

-800 ESPAKLFIALGGN
+800 ASPSKLFATLGEYIMSGLN
-813 ITKGLSI
+813 KGLS
-820 GIRSAFSNA
+820 
-829 IAAIIS
+829 
-835 LGKAIIEAFCKLL
+835 
-848 KIHSPSRLFI
+848 
-858 TLGGFIVLGL
+858 
-868 VKGITDG
+868 DG
-875 FDSVWETIKSLALG
+875 SGSVFETIKSIALG
-889 IYNTM
+889 IYDKM
-894 DDSLANVLPKIYE
+894 SEAVKGIFA
-907 SIKVI
+907 
-912 GSKLYDAFKSWDFD
+912 KLRKSFKSFD
-926 FGSLVVASSIITF
+926 LDIGALIVVGSIISF
-939 LVILNKLAKIAEKA
+939 LVILKGIAKTAEKIVSIAVTPLNKLA
-953 VNPFDKLGG
+953 
-962 TFGVIKEYIAKVGKA
+962 GVLSTIKNYIVETGKA
-977 KRFNLVSEGIKNLAI
+977 KSFELRSEGIKSIAIAVALLAG
-992 SIVLLSGA
+992 S
-1000 FYMLS
+1000 FYLLS
-1005 KLDWGSVARGSVAIL
+1005 KLDWAAVARGSVAIVAISGSLALLSL
-1020 AISGALALLAASIRK
+1020 AISKMGT
-1035 QDAIDVAK
+1035 IDIAK
-1043 ISAFMLGFSVAI
+1043 VSSFMLGFSIAI
-1055 TLMAAAMKILSGIY
+1055 MLIASAMKILSGIY
-1069 IDDIWGPI
+1069 IDDIRGPI
-1077 IMLTAMM
+1077 IMLATMM
-1084 TGMIIALRILGDA
+1084 AGMIIALKVLGNA
-1097 VSDPKTGKGI
+1097 VNDPKTGKGI

-1116 MAVSIAI
+1116 MAISIVI
-1123 MALVIKTIA
+1123 MALAIKAIA
-1132 GIPQE
+1132 GIPQG
-1137 DINKAMDV
+1137 DIDKATNV
-1145 MAAIF
+1145 ITGIF

-1155 MALLGSVSKNAWQVG
+1155 MALLGSVSKDAKGVG
-1170 SMLLNMSLAIGVM
+1170 SMLLNMSLAIGIIVIVM
-1183 VIIIKQIAGIRE
+1183 KQIAGMRD
-1195 GDILKG
+1195 GDIVKG
-1201 LFVIAAIEFLF
+1201 LLVIAGIEALF
-1212 ADIIY
+1212 AAIVAV
-1217 ISIFAGQHASKA
+1217 SKFAGEHASKA
-1229 GSMLLKM
+1229 GWMLLQM
-1236 AFAIGVLAIAMKM
+1236 SVAIGILAVAMKV
-1249 IATLSYEDILKGGVV
+1249 IATLSYEDILKGQIV
-1264 LSGVQTLFLRFIYI
+1264 LSGVEALFLRFILI
-1278 SKICGDEANKAGSMM
+1278 SKICGDDANKAGSMM

-1307 KVIATVPTGDIIK
+1307 KLIATIPTGDIIK
-1320 GLVFI
+1320 GLAFI

-1331 FGAMVNITRFSG
+1331 FGAMVVVSNFSG
-1343 EHADKA
+1343 EYADKA
-1349 GTMML
+1349 GTMLL

-1359 ILVLVAAIAIL
+1359 ILILVAAIALL
-1370 SLLDPK
+1370 SLLNPK
-1376 DIAVGTAAIVAM
+1376 DVAVGTAAIVAM
-1388 IVSLAAVANAASK
+1388 ITSLAAVSYAASK

-1411 IGGIIA
+1411 IGGIITVL
-1417 ILVGAVVGLS
+1417 IGAVVGLS
-1427 FIEKDKL
+1427 FIEKDRL
-1434 LAATES
+1434 LAATAS
-1440 ISAIIGM
+1440 ITAIIGL

-1456 YAKAFDVGMAK
+1456 YAKAFDSGTIK
-1467 SLGAMLAVIVALGAI
+1467 NLGVMLGVVIALGAI
-1482 LWAIQELEIGSSIET
+1482 LWAIQELEIGASIET

-1503 LLLAM
+1503 LLLSM
-1508 AAAIRILSGGDYNAK
+1508 AAAVRILSGGDYNAK
-1523 SLTIALVATLLMSVV
+1523 SLAIALVATLLMSVV

-1546 WLLKKMDVSTS
+1546 WLLKKMDISTS

-1579 GGKCDIKSLT
+1579 GGKCDIKSLA

-1612 KKMDVTP
+1612 KKMDVAP

-1633 FAGTVAILGLIGP
+1633 FSGAVAILGLIGP
-1646 LAIGALVGAAAM
+1646 LAVGALIGAVAM
-1658 AGVIDVLKDVMIG
+1658 AGVIEVVKDVMMS
-1671 LGELVTETPMAEKF
+1671 LGELVTKTPIAEKF
-1685 LDKGIKVLKKIG
+1685 LDKGIEVLKKIG

-1709 GITSGLPKI
+1709 GLTSGLPEI

-1728 IGAIKPETAK
+1728 IGSIKPETAK
-1738 SIDMVAEAIS
+1738 SIEMVAEAIS

-1761 ILGFGGLFGDLKTEF
+1761 ILGFGGLFGDLETEF

-1811 SKASKNIDGQADW
+1811 SKAAKNIDGQADW
-1824 AKTIFGDNGLGAF
+1824 AKKIFGDNGLGAF
-1837 TGNLSGVGKNLK
+1837 TGDLPAVASNLVS
-1849 DFVGD
+1849 FVSN
-1854 LGTITE
+1854 LGTVTE
-1860 EQLDSVK
+1860 DQLNSVK
-1867 IACSVVKELSKAG
+1867 MACSVIKELAKAG
-1880 EEIDGQADWAKAVFG
+1880 GEIDGQAEWAKAVFG
-1895 DNGLGAFTSD
+1895 DNGLGAFASD
-1905 LSDVGENLKDF
+1905 LPDVG
-1916 VGKLGILTEEQ
+1916 GKLSGFVTGLGTITEDQ
-1927 LASVKIACSVITE
+1927 VTSVKAACSVITA
-1940 LSKAGGEIDGQ
+1940 LSDASKNIDGQ
-1951 AEWAKKIFGDNGLGA
+1951 ADWAKKIFGDNGLGA

-1980 FVGKLGTFGE
+1980 FVGKLGTFGDD
-1990 EKIAT
+1990 KIAT

-2033 DLVSFCDTLKG
+2033 DLVSFCDKLKG

-2079 ASAIADGFASNAS
+2079 ASAIADGFASNAN

-2128 GFNNKEEGI
+2128 GFNNKESGI

-2148 KTAITDCKEDF
+2148 KTAIRDLKGEFED
-2159 VEAGKDLGRGLIKGI
+2159 AGEDLGRGLINGI
-2174 KDKEDDVYDAGFAL
+2174 NAKKEDVYNAGFAL
-2188 GQTAV
+2188 GQEAV
-2193 KGEHDGQQSASPSK
+2193 KGEKKGQKSNSPSK

-2219 LVIGM
+2219 LVIGINN
-2224 TRMGKAVYK
+2224 MGKKVYNA
-2233 SGYDMGDNAINAVSN
+2233 GYDMGDNAINAVSN
-2248 AIASIS
+2248 AIARIS

-2304 SMNRDQNGANDD
+2304 SMNRGQNGANDD

>member
-93 YGKRLVSAFTVDPLR
+93 YGKRLVSAFTVDPIR
-108 TGFNEFELKMG
+108 TGFQEFELKMG

-144 YSDRTIYSFSDMTSN
+144 YSDKTIYSFSDMTNN

-179 ISNEA
+179 VSNEA

-269 QWMTTE
+269 QWMTTD

-282 NYADETTDIGEKAFG
+282 NYADETTDIGKKAFA

-326 IVGDFEQGKAL
+326 IIGDFEQGKTL
-337 WTKVSKVL
+337 WTKVSNVL
-345 GDVIDKSAKARNK
+345 GDVISKSAEARNK

-408 EEGSFSK
+408 EEGSFSN
-415 TLKRGWLTKKIFV
+415 TLKQGWLTKKIFV
-428 ETLEGFA
+428 ETLE
-435 DKTTKISKSTED
+435 
-447 MTKKLKTFQKVVDQV
+447 
-462 WRGDFKNG
+462 
-470 TERMKALTEAGYD
+470 
-483 YYKVQDLV
+483 
-491 NKTVDG
+491 
-497 HRLTLEDLSDV
+497 DLSDA
-508 QLKNVGYTDNQ
+508 QLKNVGYTDEQ
-519 INAIRKLADEA
+519 IKAIRELAEEA
-530 KKSGKSI
+530 KKSRKSI

-556 FRNLWEAITKP
+556 FINLWKAITKP
-567 LNSIKQAWDDTIGKN
+567 LNSIKQAWDNTFGKS
-582 INSENLYKLIEGFN
+582 INSKNLYKLIEGFN

-603 ISDDSASN
+603 ISDDAASN
-611 FKKVMEGLFSLFQLT
+611 FQKVAEGMFSVFQLVT
-626 VGVLNKSLTTGLK
+626 GTISGSLVTGLK
-639 VLKATL
+639 VLKSVL
-645 NLFGTDLST
+645 SLFGTDLLT
-654 VLGIVGDYIKK
+654 VLGIIGEYITK
-665 FKEWVDEHTLIV
+665 FKEWVYEHTLMI
-677 GAIDKV
+677 GSIDKV
-683 AAILYTV
+683 SAILYTI
-690 IDGIYRCTKAFLGLV
+690 IDGIRRCTKAFLGLE
-705 PVKKFIDNL
+705 PVKKFIDKL

-720 FFASFNISEDKLN
+720 FFASFNIGDSELN

-800 ESPAKLFIALGGN
+800 ESPSKLFMDLGGY
-813 ITKGLSI
+813 IMSGL
-820 GIRSAFSNA
+820 N
-829 IAAIIS
+829 
-835 LGKAIIEAFCKLL
+835 
-848 KIHSPSRLFI
+848 
-858 TLGGFIVLGL
+858 
-868 VKGITDG
+868 KGISDG
-875 FDSVWETIKSLALG
+875 SGSVFETIKSVALG
-889 IYNTM
+889 IYDKM
-894 DDSLANVLPKIYE
+894 SEAVKGIYD
-907 SIKVI
+907 
-912 GSKLYDAFKSWDFD
+912 KLRKSFKSFDFD
-926 FGSLVVASSIITF
+926 IGALIVVGSIISF
-939 LVILNKLAKIAEKA
+939 LVILKGIAKTAEKIVSIAVTPLNKLADILSTIKNYIAEM
-953 VNPFDKLGG
+953 
-962 TFGVIKEYIAKVGKA
+962 GKA
-977 KRFNLVSEGIKNLAI
+977 KAFQLRSEGIKNIAIGIALLAG
-992 SIVLLSGA
+992 S
-1000 FYMLS
+1000 FYLLS
-1005 KLDWGSVARGSVAIL
+1005 KLDWAAVARGSVAIVAISGSLALLSL
-1020 AISGALALLAASIRK
+1020 AISKMGT
-1035 QDAIDVAK
+1035 IDIAK
-1043 ISAFMLGFSVAI
+1043 VSSFMLGFSIAI
-1055 TLMAAAMKILSGIY
+1055 MLMASAMKILSGIY
-1069 IDDIWGPI
+1069 IDDIWGPM
-1077 IMLTAMM
+1077 IMLATMM

-1097 VSDPKTGKGI
+1097 VSDPKTGRGI

-1137 DINKAMDV
+1137 DIVKAMDV

-1155 MALLGSVSKNAWQVG
+1155 MALLGSVSKNAWQAG
-1170 SMLLNMSLAIGVM
+1170 SMLLKMSLAIGVM

-1201 LFVIAAIEFLF
+1201 LLVIAGIEALF
-1212 ADIIY
+1212 AKIILV
-1217 ISIFAGQHASKA
+1217 SFFAGEHASKA

-1293 FKMAAGMALMALAI
+1293 FKMAAGMTLMALAI
-1307 KVIATVPTGDIIK
+1307 KVIATIPTGDMIK
-1320 GLVFI
+1320 GLAFI

-1331 FGAMVNITRFSG
+1331 FGAMVKITRFSG
-1343 EHADKA
+1343 EYADKA

-1359 ILVLVAAIAIL
+1359 ILILVAAIALL
-1370 SLLDPK
+1370 SLLNPK
-1376 DIAVGTAAIVAM
+1376 DVAIGTAAIVAM

-1447 FALLLVATK
+1447 FAILLVATK
-1456 YAKAFDVGMAK
+1456 YAKSFDAGMAK
-1467 SLGAMLAVIVALGAI
+1467 SLGAMLVVIVALGAI
-1482 LWAIQELEIGSSIET
+1482 LWAIQELEIGASIETVESMAILLIAMTAALRILSGVEKISWEAILAVGAMTLVLVAIGGALWVIGQMKIAPSIET
-1497 VASMSL
+1497 VAS
-1503 LLLAM
+1503 
-1508 AAAIRILSGGDYNAK
+1508 
-1523 SLTIALVATLLMSVV
+1523 
-1538 LAAIGGVL
+1538 
-1546 WLLKKMDVSTS
+1546 
-1557 IETAAA
+1557 

-1574 VRILA
+1574 VRILS
-1579 GGKCDIKSLT
+1579 GGKYDLEAMG
-1589 IALVATLL
+1589 IALLATLA
-1597 MSVILA
+1597 MSVILLA
-1603 SIGGVLLLL
+1603 IGGVLLAL
-1612 KKMDVTP
+1612 KAMDVSP

-1633 FAGTVAILGLIGP
+1633 FSGAVAILGLIGP

-1658 AGVIDVLKDVMIG
+1658 AGVIDVVKDVMIG
-1671 LGELVTETPMAEKF
+1671 LGELASKTPKAEEF
-1685 LDKGIKVLKKIG
+1685 LDKGIKILKKIG

-1709 GITSGLPKI
+1709 GVTSGLPKI

-1738 SIDMVAEAIS
+1738 SIEMVSEAIS
-1748 TISKAGLNDKISK
+1748 AISKAGLNDKISK
-1761 ILGFGGLFGDLKTEF
+1761 ILGFGGLFGDLETEF

-1783 NSFITELGTFTPEQ
+1783 NSFIAELGTFTPEQ

-1811 SKASKNIDGQADW
+1811 SKAAKNIDGQAEW

-1837 TGNLSGVGKNLK
+1837 TGDLSTVASNLTS
-1849 DFVGD
+1849 FIGD
-1854 LGTITE
+1854 LGIITE

-1867 IACSVVKELSKAG
+1867 MACSIIEELAKAG
-1880 EEIDGQADWAKAVFG
+1880 GEIDGQAEWAKAIFG
-1895 DNGLGAFTSD
+1895 DNGLGTFSSGISD
-1905 LSDVGENLKDF
+1905 AGKNISDF
-1916 VGKLGILTEEQ
+1916 VKGLGIITEDQ
-1927 LASVKIACSVITE
+1927 VTSVKAACSVITA
-1940 LSKAGGEIDGQ
+1940 LSDASKNIDGQ

-2007 NLSESNIQTLITYL
+2007 NLSESNLQMLITYL

-2044 TDADSLT
+2044 TNADSLT

-2128 GFNNKEEGI
+2128 GFNNKEDGI

-2148 KTAITDCKEDF
+2148 KTAIRDLKGEFED
-2159 VEAGKDLGRGLIKGI
+2159 AGADLGNGLINGI
-2174 KDKEDDVYDAGFAL
+2174 NAKKDDVYKAGFAL
-2188 GQTAV
+2188 GETAV

-2219 LVIGM
+2219 LVIGIN
-2224 TRMGKAVYK
+2224 RMGKKVYNA
-2233 SGYDMGDNAINAVSN
+2233 GYDMGDNAINAVSN

-2254 DVVNSDVDS
+2254 EVINSDVDTH
-2263 QPTIRPVMDLDDVR
+2263 PTIRPVMDLDDVR

-2294 VLANVNAIRS
+2294 VLANVNAISS
-2304 SMNRDQNGANDD
+2304 SMRGSQNGTSD
-2316 VVSAINKL
+2316 VVSAIKDIGKKL
-2324 RKDVGNLENKSYN
+2324 NSSGGDTYQING
-2337 FGNITY
+2337 ITY
-2343 SSGDEVSNAIDTL
+2343 DDGSNVSNAVKTL
-2356 VRAFVVEGRV
+2356 VRAARIERRA

>member
-93 YGKRLVSAFTVDPLR
+93 YGKRLVSAFTVDPIR
-108 TGFNEFELKMG
+108 TGFQEFELKMG

-282 NYADETTDIGEKAFG
+282 NYADETTDIGNKAFG

-345 GDVIDKSAKARNK
+345 GDIIDKSAKARNK

-435 DKTTKISKSTED
+435 DKTTKISKSTDD

-508 QLKNVGYTDNQ
+508 QLKSVGYTNEQ
-519 INAIRKLADEA
+519 INAIRKLSEEA

-683 AAILYTV
+683 AAILYAV
-690 IDGIYRCTKAFLGLV
+690 IDGVYRCTKAFLGLE
-705 PVKKFIDNL
+705 PVKKFIDKL
-714 KNSIKD
+714 KNSIKE
-720 FFASFNISEDKLN
+720 FFASFNIGDGELN
-733 FDSFVQ
+733 FDSLIK
-739 GIKSFFDKLE
+739 GITSFFDKLE
-749 ENIKNLD
+749 ENIKDLD
-756 WKNFGINIVK
+756 WKKFGINIVE
-766 GLASGIYSGASKAV
+766 G
-780 TAIINL
+780 
-786 GKSIV
+786 
-791 EAFCNLLGI
+791 
-800 ESPAKLFIALGGN
+800 
-813 ITKGLSI
+813 
-820 GIRSAFSNA
+820 
-829 IAAIIS
+829 
-835 LGKAIIEAFCKLL
+835 
-848 KIHSPSRLFI
+848 
-858 TLGGFIVLGL
+858 
-868 VKGITDG
+868 
-875 FDSVWETIKSLALG
+875 LALG
-889 IYNTM
+889 IYSGISKAVKAIIN
-894 DDSLANVLPKIYE
+894 LAK
-907 SIKVI
+907 
-912 GSKLYDAFKSWDFD
+912 
-926 FGSLVVASSIITF
+926 SIITAFCDLLGIASPSKLFTELGRYIMSGLNKGISDGSGSVFETIKGVALGIYGKMSEALKGIYDKLRKSFKSFDFDIGALIVVGSIISF
-939 LVILNKLAKIAEKA
+939 LVILKGIAETAEKIVSIAVTPINKLADMLSA
-953 VNPFDKLGG
+953 
-962 TFGVIKEYIAKVGKA
+962 IKNHIIETGKA
-977 KRFNLVSEGIKNLAI
+977 KAFQLRSEGIKSIAIAVALLAG
-992 SIVLLSGA
+992 S
-1000 FYMLS
+1000 FYLLS
-1005 KLDWGSVARGSVAIL
+1005 KLDWAAVARGSVAIVAISGSLALLSL
-1020 AISGALALLAASIRK
+1020 AISKMGT
-1035 QDAIDVAK
+1035 IDIAK
-1043 ISAFMLGFSVAI
+1043 VSSFMLGFSIAI
-1055 TLMAAAMKILSGIY
+1055 MLMAAAMKILSGIY
-1069 IDDIWGPI
+1069 IDDIWGPM
-1077 IMLTAMM
+1077 IMLATMM

-1097 VSDPKTGKGI
+1097 VSDPKAGRGI
-1107 KKAGGMFVK
+1107 KKAGAMFVK

-1132 GIPQE
+1132 SIPQE
-1137 DINKAMDV
+1137 DIIKAMDV
-1145 MAAIF
+1145 MASIF

-1155 MALLGSVSKNAWQVG
+1155 MALLGSISKHAWQAG
-1170 SMLLNMSLAIGVM
+1170 SMLLKMSLAIGVM
-1183 VIIIKQIAGIRE
+1183 VIIIKQIAGIKD
-1195 GDILKG
+1195 GDIAKG
-1201 LFVIAAIEFLF
+1201 LLVIAGIEALF
-1212 ADIIY
+1212 AKIILV
-1217 ISIFAGQHASKA
+1217 SFFAGEHASKA

-1236 AFAIGVLAIAMKM
+1236 AFAIGVLAITMKM

-1278 SKICGDEANKAGSMM
+1278 SQICGDEANKAGSMM
-1293 FKMAAGMALMALAI
+1293 FKMAAGMTLMALAI
-1307 KVIATVPTGDIIK
+1307 KVIATIPTGDIIK
-1320 GLVFI
+1320 GLAFI

-1331 FGAMVNITRFSG
+1331 FGAMVKITRFSG
-1343 EHADKA
+1343 EYADKA

-1359 ILVLVAAIAIL
+1359 ILILVAAIALL
-1370 SLLDPK
+1370 SLLNPK
-1376 DIAVGTAAIVAM
+1376 DVAVGTAAIVAM

-1456 YAKAFDVGMAK
+1456 YAKSFDAGMAK
-1467 SLGAMLAVIVALGAI
+1467 SLGAMLVVIVALGAI
-1482 LWAIQELEIGSSIET
+1482 LWAIQELEIGASIETVESMAILLIAMTAALRILSGVEKISWEAILAVGAMTLVLVAIGGALWVIEQMKIAPAIET
-1497 VASMSL
+1497 VAS
-1503 LLLAM
+1503 
-1508 AAAIRILSGGDYNAK
+1508 
-1523 SLTIALVATLLMSVV
+1523 
-1538 LAAIGGVL
+1538 
-1546 WLLKKMDVSTS
+1546 
-1557 IETAAA
+1557 
-1563 LSVLLLAMASA
+1563 LSVLLLAMAAA
-1574 VRILA
+1574 VRILS
-1579 GGKCDIKSLT
+1579 GGKYDIKSLA

-1612 KKMDVTP
+1612 KKMDVAP

-1633 FAGTVAILGLIGP
+1633 FSGAVAILGLIGP
-1646 LAIGALVGAAAM
+1646 LAAGALIGAVAM
-1658 AGVIDVLKDVMIG
+1658 AAVIDVVKDVMIG
-1671 LGELVTETPMAEKF
+1671 LGELVTEIPMAEKF
-1685 LDKGIKVLKKIG
+1685 LNKGIKVLKKIG

-1709 GITSGLPKI
+1709 GLTSGLPEI

-1761 ILGFGGLFGDLKTEF
+1761 ILGFGGLFGDLETEF

-1824 AKTIFGDNGLGAF
+1824 AKKIFGDNGLGAF
-1837 TGNLSGVGKNLK
+1837 TGDLPEVASNLVS
-1849 DFVGD
+1849 FVSN
-1854 LGTITE
+1854 LGTVTE
-1860 EQLDSVK
+1860 DQLNSVK
-1867 IACSVVKELSKAG
+1867 M
-1880 EEIDGQADWAKAVFG
+1880 
-1895 DNGLGAFTSD
+1895 
-1905 LSDVGENLKDF
+1905 
-1916 VGKLGILTEEQ
+1916 
-1927 LASVKIACSVITE
+1927 ACSVIKE

-1951 AEWAKKIFGDNGLGA
+1951 AEWAKAIFGDNGLGAFTSDLPDVGGKLSGFVTGLGTITEDHVTSVKAACSVITALADASKNIDGQADWAKKIFGDNGLGA
-1966 FSGDLPTVASNLSD
+1966 FSGDLPTIASNLSD
-1980 FVGKLGTFGE
+1980 FVGKLGTFGDD
-1990 EKIAT
+1990 KIAT

-2058 NNIVSIA
+2058 NNIVTIA

-2079 ASAIADGFASNAS
+2079 ASAIADGFASNAN

-2128 GFNNKEEGI
+2128 GFNNKEGGI

-2148 KTAITDCKEDF
+2148 KTAIRDLKGEFED
-2159 VEAGKDLGRGLIKGI
+2159 AGEDLGRGLINGI
-2174 KDKEDDVYDAGFAL
+2174 NAKKEDVYNAGFAL
-2188 GQTAV
+2188 GQKAV
-2193 KGEHDGQQSASPSK
+2193 QGEKDGQKSNSPSK

-2219 LVIGM
+2219 LVIGINN
-2224 TRMGKAVYK
+2224 MGKKVYNA
-2233 SGYDMGDNAINAVSN
+2233 GYDMGDNAINAVSN
-2248 AIASIS
+2248 AIARIS

-2304 SMNRDQNGANDD
+2304 SMNRGQNGANDD

>member
-93 YGKRLVSAFTVDPLR
+93 YGKRLVSAFTVDPIR
-108 TGFNEFELKMG
+108 TGFQEFELKMG

-144 YSDRTIYSFSDMTSN
+144 YSDRTIYSFSDMTNN

-179 ISNEA
+179 VSNEA

-224 TVGFKQQL
+224 TVGFKQEL
-232 IDTAV
+232 INTAV

-269 QWMTTE
+269 QWMTTD
-275 VLVGTLK
+275 VLIGTLK
-282 NYADETTDIGEKAFG
+282 NYADETTDIGRRAFD

-345 GDVIDKSAKARNK
+345 GNIIDKSAEARNK

-435 DKTTKISKSTED
+435 DKTTKISKSTDD

-508 QLKNVGYTDNQ
+508 QLKNVGYTDKQ

-537 DDLINSFSK
+537 DELINSFSK

-665 FKEWVDEHTLIV
+665 FKEWVDEHTIIV

-690 IDGIYRCTKAFLGLV
+690 IDGVYRCTKAFLGLE

-720 FFASFNISEDKLN
+720 FFAAFNISEDKLN
-733 FDSFVQ
+733 FDSFIQ
-739 GIKSFFDKLE
+739 GIKSFFDTLE

-791 EAFCNLLGI
+791 EAFCNLL
-800 ESPAKLFIALGGN
+800 
-813 ITKGLSI
+813 
-820 GIRSAFSNA
+820 
-829 IAAIIS
+829 
-835 LGKAIIEAFCKLL
+835 

-875 FDSVWETIKSLALG
+875 FDSVWETIKTLALG

-894 DDSLANVLPKIYE
+894 DDSLSNVFPKIYE

-939 LVILNKLAKIAEKA
+939 LVILSKLAKIAEKA
-953 VNPFDKLGG
+953 VNPLDKLGG
-962 TFGVIKEYIAKVGKA
+962 TFGAIKEYIKRVGKA
-977 KRFNLVSEGIKNLAI
+977 KRFNLASEGIKNLAI
-992 SIVLLSGA
+992 SIVLLAGA

-1043 ISAFMLGFSVAI
+1043 ISSFMLGFSVAI

-1132 GIPQE
+1132 GIPQG
-1137 DINKAMDV
+1137 DIAKAMDV
-1145 MAAIF
+1145 MTAIF

-1155 MALLGSVSKNAWQVG
+1155 MALLGSISKYSWQAG

-1201 LFVIAAIEFLF
+1201 LLVIAGIEALF
-1212 ADIIY
+1212 ANIILV
-1217 ISIFAGQHASKA
+1217 SFFAGEHASKA

-1236 AFAIGVLAIAMKM
+1236 SFAIGVLAMAMKM

-1278 SKICGDEANKAGSMM
+1278 SQICGDEANKAGSMM

-1343 EHADKA
+1343 ENADKA

-1376 DIAVGTAAIVAM
+1376 DIAIGTAAIVAM

-1440 ISAIIGM
+1440 ISAMIGT

-1456 YAKAFDVGMAK
+1456 YIKAFDIGMIK
-1467 SLGAMLAVIVALGAI
+1467 TLGIMLGVIVVLGAI
-1482 LWAIQELEIGSSIET
+1482 LWAIQGLEIEASLETISSLSILLI
-1497 VASMSL
+1497 SMAVVTAILSKIGP
-1503 LLLAM
+1503 AVGP
-1508 AAAIRILSGGDYNAK
+1508 AAAGAVAFAAVVGIIGALMVALGALVKYIPEVEEFLDRGIDVLEKIGYGIGSFFGNIVAGFAKEALSTLPEIGNSLSEFMTNAK
-1523 SLTIALVATLLMSVV
+1523 TFINGAKSVD
-1538 LAAIGGVL
+1538 G
-1546 WLLKKMDVSTS
+1546 
-1557 IETAAA
+1557 
-1563 LSVLLLAMASA
+1563 SVLKGA
-1574 VRILA
+1574 
-1579 GGKCDIKSLT
+1579 
-1589 IALVATLL
+1589 
-1597 MSVILA
+1597 VILA
-1603 SIGGVLLLL
+1603 ASIY
-1612 KKMDVTP
+1612 
-1619 SIETAIALSVMLLA
+1619 ALSAAKVIDTISKFLSFGSSFSNL
-1633 FAGTVAILGLIGP
+1633 GTELSDFITNAMPFINGIRLIPPEASAAVESLTGI
-1646 LAIGALVGAAAM
+1646 IGALA
-1658 AGVIDVLKDVMIG
+1658 
-1671 LGELVTETPMAEKF
+1671 
-1685 LDKGIKVLKKIG
+1685 
-1697 TGLGEFISSIGV
+1697 
-1709 GITSGLPKI
+1709 
-1718 GENISKFMDA
+1718 N
-1728 IGAIKPETAK
+1728 
-1738 SIDMVAEAIS
+1738 
-1748 TISKAGLNDKISK
+1748 AGLDDKISK
-1761 ILGFGGLFGDLKTEF
+1761 ILGFGGLFGDLGTDL
-1776 SGVGEGL
+1776 SSVGEGL
-1783 NSFITELGTFTPEQ
+1783 NSFVTKLGTFTPEQ

-1805 EVLNAL
+1805 EVLNVL

-1824 AKTIFGDNGLGAF
+1824 AKKIFGDNGLGAF
-1837 TGNLSGVGKNLK
+1837 AGDLSGVGENLK

-1854 LGTITE
+1854 LGIITK
-1860 EQLDSVK
+1860 EQLESVK
-1867 IACSVVKELSKAG
+1867 MSCSIIEELSKAG
-1880 EEIDGQADWAKAVFG
+1880 KIVNGQAEWTKAIFG
-1895 DNGLGAFTSD
+1895 DNSLGAFSGD
-1905 LSDVGENLKDF
+1905 LPTIASNLSNF
-1916 VGKLGILTEEQ
+1916 VGKLGIITEEQ
-1927 LASVKIACSVITE
+1927 LESVKIACSVITE

-1951 AEWAKKIFGDNGLGA
+1951 ADWAKKIFGDNGLGA

-1980 FVGKLGTFGE
+1980 FVGKLGTFGDD
-1990 EKIAT
+1990 KIAT
-1995 VRSAVGVVNALA
+1995 VRSAIGVVNALA

-2033 DLVSFCDTLKG
+2033 DLVSFCDKLKG

-2079 ASAIADGFASNAS
+2079 ASAMADGFASNAN

-2148 KTAITDCKEDF
+2148 KTAIRDLKGEFED
-2159 VEAGKDLGRGLIKGI
+2159 AGEDLGRGLINGI
-2174 KDKEDDVYDAGFAL
+2174 NAKKDDVYKAGFAL
-2188 GQTAV
+2188 GEEAV
-2193 KGEHDGQQSASPSK
+2193 RGEKKGQKSNSPSK

-2219 LVIGM
+2219 LVIGINN
-2224 TRMGKAVYK
+2224 MGKKVYNA
-2233 SGYDMGDNAINAVSN
+2233 GYDMGDNAINAVSN
-2248 AIASIS
+2248 AIARIS

-2304 SMNRDQNGANDD
+2304 SMNRGQNGANDD

>member
-93 YGKRLVSAFTVDPLR
+93 YGKRLFSAFTVDPIR
-108 TGFNEFELKMG
+108 TGFQEFELKMG

-130 SLETVNKYLNELNE
+130 SLETVNEYLNELNE
-144 YSDRTIYSFSDMTSN
+144 YSDKTIYSFSDMTNN

-254 TVITPTK
+254 TVITSTK

-282 NYADETTDIGEKAFG
+282 NYADETTDIGKKAFA

-337 WTKVSKVL
+337 WTKVSGVL
-345 GDVIDKSAKARNK
+345 GDVIGKSAEARNK

-435 DKTTKISKSTED
+435 DKTTKISKSTDD
-447 MTKKLKTFQKVVDQV
+447 MTKKLKTFQKLVDQV

-470 TERMKALTEAGYD
+470 TERIKALTEAGYD
-483 YYKVQDLV
+483 YYEVQDLV
-491 NKTVDG
+491 NKTVNG
-497 HRLTLEDLSDV
+497 HRLTLEDLSV
-508 QLKNVGYTDNQ
+508 AQLKNVGYTDEQ
-519 INAIRKLADEA
+519 INAIRELSEEA

-546 PTGRE
+546 PTGRD

-556 FRNLWEAITKP
+556 FKNLWEAITKP
-567 LNSIKQAWDDTIGKN
+567 LNSIKQAWDNTIGKN
-582 INSENLYKLIEGFN
+582 INSENLYKLIKGFN
-596 KLTESLI
+596 DLTESLI

-611 FKKVMEGLFSLFQLT
+611 FKKVMEGLFSLFELT
-626 VGVLNKSLTTGLK
+626 IGVLNKSLTTGIK
-639 VLKATL
+639 VLNATL
-645 NLFGTDLST
+645 KLFGTDLLT
-654 VLGIVGDYIKK
+654 VLGILSNYITK
-665 FKEWVDEHTLIV
+665 FKEWVKEHTLIV
-677 GAIDKV
+677 GVIDKV
-683 AAILYTV
+683 AAILYAV
-690 IDGIYRCTKAFLGLV
+690 INGVHKCIKAFFGLED
-705 PVKKFIDNL
+705 VKKFIDDL

-720 FFASFNISEDKLN
+720 FFATFDIGEDKLN

-739 GIKSFFDKLE
+739 GITSFFNKLE
-749 ENIKNLD
+749 ANIKNLD
-756 WKNFGINIVK
+756 WKNFGINIVE
-766 GLASGIYSGASKAV
+766 GLASGIYSGASKAI

-820 GIRSAFSNA
+820 GIRAAFSNA
-829 IAAIIS
+829 ISAIIS

-868 VKGITDG
+868 IKGITDG

-894 DDSLANVLPKIYE
+894 DDSLVNVFPKVYE

-939 LVILNKLAKIAEKA
+939 LVILSKLAKIAEKA
-953 VNPFDKLGG
+953 VNPLDKLGG
-962 TFGVIKEYIAKVGKA
+962 TFGAIKEYIKKVGKA
-977 KRFNLVSEGIKNLAI
+977 KRFNLASEGIKNLAI
-992 SIVLLSGA
+992 SIALLAGS
-1000 FYMLS
+1000 FYLLS
-1005 KLDWGSVARGSVAIL
+1005 KLDWGAVARGSVAIL

-1069 IDDIWGPI
+1069 IADIWGPI
-1077 IMLTAMM
+1077 IMLTTMM

-1107 KKAGGMFVK
+1107 KKAGSMFVK

-1137 DINKAMDV
+1137 DIIKAMDV
-1145 MAAIF
+1145 MASIF
-1150 LMYAS
+1150 LMYGF
-1155 MALLGSVSKNAWQVG
+1155 MALIGSVSKNAWQVG

-1183 VIIIKQIAGIRE
+1183 VIVIKQIAGIRE

-1217 ISIFAGQHASKA
+1217 ISIFAGEHASKA

-1236 AFAIGVLAIAMKM
+1236 AFAIGILAIAMKM

-1278 SKICGDEANKAGSMM
+1278 SKICGDEANNAGSMM

-1307 KVIATVPTGDIIK
+1307 KVIATIPTGDIIK
-1320 GLVFI
+1320 GLAFI
-1325 AAVEVL
+1325 AAAEVL
-1331 FGAMVNITRFSG
+1331 FGAMVKISSFSG

-1376 DIAVGTAAIVAM
+1376 DVAIGTAAIAVL
-1388 IVSLAAVANAASK
+1388 ILSLAAVANAASK

-1411 IGGIIA
+1411 IGGIVA
-1417 ILVGAVVGLS
+1417 VLVGAVVGLS
-1427 FIEKDKL
+1427 FIEKDRL
-1434 LAATES
+1434 LAATAS

-1456 YAKAFDVGMAK
+1456 YAKSFDAGMAK
-1467 SLGAMLAVIVALGAI
+1467 SLGAMLAAIIALGAI
-1482 LWAIQELEIGSSIET
+1482 LWAIQALEIGASIETVESIAILLIAMTVALRILSGVEKVSWDAMKALAVMSGILILIGGALWVIGLMKIAPAIET
-1497 VASMSL
+1497 VASLSIL
-1503 LLLAM
+1503 LLSM
-1508 AAAIRILSGGDYNAK
+1508 AAALRIISGPFVFVTK
-1523 SLTIALVATLLMSVV
+1523 SAMIGMAVMAGILVL
-1538 LAAIGGVL
+1538 IGG
-1546 WLLKKMDVSTS
+1546 
-1557 IETAAA
+1557 A
-1563 LSVLLLAMASA
+1563 
-1574 VRILA
+1574 
-1579 GGKCDIKSLT
+1579 
-1589 IALVATLL
+1589 
-1597 MSVILA
+1597 
-1603 SIGGVLLLL
+1603 LLLL
-1612 KKMDVTP
+1612 KKMDVAP
-1619 SIETAIALSVMLLA
+1619 SIETAIALSIMLLA
-1633 FAGTVAILGLIGP
+1633 FARTVAILGLIGP
-1646 LAIGALVGAAAM
+1646 LAIGALVGAVAM
-1658 AGVIDVLKDVMIG
+1658 AGVIDVVKDVMIS
-1671 LGELVTETPMAEKF
+1671 LGKLANETPKAEEF
-1685 LDKGIKVLKKIG
+1685 LDKGIKILKKIG

-1709 GITSGLPKI
+1709 GVTSGLPKI

-1728 IGAIKPETAK
+1728 IGSIKPETAK

-1761 ILGFGGLFGDLKTEF
+1761 ILGFGGLFSDLETEF

-1824 AKTIFGDNGLGAF
+1824 AKKIFGDNGLGAF

-1854 LGTITE
+1854 LGIITK
-1860 EQLDSVK
+1860 EQLESVK
-1867 IACSVVKELSKAG
+1867 MACSVVKELSKAG
-1880 EEIDGQADWAKAVFG
+1880 GEIDGQADWAKKIFG
-1895 DNGLGAFTSD
+1895 DNSLGTFSGD
-1905 LSDVGENLKDF
+1905 LPTVASNLVSF
-1916 VGKLGILTEEQ
+1916 VSKLGVITEDQ
-1927 LASVKIACSVITE
+1927 VTSVKAACSVITA
-1940 LSKAGGEIDGQ
+1940 LSDASKNIDGQ

-1980 FVGKLGTFGE
+1980 FVGKLGTFGDD
-1990 EKIAT
+1990 KIAT

-2007 NLSESNIQTLITYL
+2007 NLSESNLQMLITYL

-2044 TDADSLT
+2044 TNADSLT
-2051 SSVSTAI
+2051 SSVKSAI
-2058 NNIVSIA
+2058 NNIVTIA
-2065 SESYD
+2065 SESYEN
-2070 DMNTVGSDL
+2070 MNTVGTDL
-2079 ASAIADGFASNAS
+2079 AVAIANGFGSNKDS
-2092 PMKNALYAVLNAAK
+2092 MKESFVSVLDAAK
-2106 ASVTNGVMFTFTG
+2106 SAVTDNVNFKPTG
-2119 EKLGSSLIT
+2119 EELGSSLIT
-2128 GFNNKEEGI
+2128 GLNDKEDEI

-2148 KTAITDCKEDF
+2148 KTAIRDLKGEFED
-2159 VEAGKDLGRGLIKGI
+2159 AGADLGNGLINGI
-2174 KDKEDDVYDAGFAL
+2174 NAKKDDVYDAGFEL
-2188 GQTAV
+2188 GEEAV

-2219 LVIGM
+2219 LVIGIKNM
-2224 TRMGKAVYK
+2224 SKKVYNA
-2233 SGYDMGDNAINAVSN
+2233 GYDMGDNAIGAVSK

-2254 DVVNSDVDS
+2254 DVINSDVDT

-2277 SGMDTMNRMLG
+2277 SGMDTMSRMLG

-2294 VLANVNAIRS
+2294 VLANVNAISS
-2304 SMNRDQNGANDD
+2304 SMRGGQNGASD
-2316 VVSAINKL
+2316 VVSAIKDIGKKL
-2324 RKDVGNLENKSYN
+2324 NSSGGDTYQING
-2337 FGNITY
+2337 ITY
-2343 SSGDEVSNAIDTL
+2343 DDGSNVSNAVKTL
-2356 VRAFVVEGRV
+2356 VRAARIERRA

>member
-93 YGKRLVSAFTVDPLR
+93 YGKRLVSAFTVDPIR
-108 TGFNEFELKMG
+108 TGFQEFELKMG

-144 YSDRTIYSFSDMTSN
+144 YSDRTIYSFSDMTNN

-179 ISNEA
+179 VSNEA
-184 AISGANANEASR
+184 ALSGANANEASR

-224 TVGFKQQL
+224 TVGFKQEL
-232 IDTAV
+232 INTAV
-237 AVGTLTKTTDG
+237 ELKVLKETTDG
-248 YKTSSG
+248 YKTSAG

-269 QWMTTE
+269 QWMTTD
-275 VLVGTLK
+275 VLIETLK
-282 NYADETTDIGEKAFG
+282 KYATETTDIGGRAFA

-321 ATWEL
+321 ATWEF

-345 GDVIDKSAKARNK
+345 GDIIDKSAEARNK

-435 DKTTKISKSTED
+435 DKTTKISKSTDD

-508 QLKNVGYTDNQ
+508 QLKNVGYTDKQ

-551 LLIDS
+551 LLINS
-556 FRNLWEAITKP
+556 FKNLWEAIAKP

-626 VGVLNKSLTTGLK
+626 VGVLNRSLTTGLK

-645 NLFGTDLST
+645 NLFGTDLSA

-749 ENIKNLD
+749 ENIKKLD

-766 GLASGIYSGASKAV
+766 GLASGIYSGTSKAV

-786 GKSIV
+786 AKSIIT
-791 EAFCNLLGI
+791 AFCDLLGI
-800 ESPAKLFIALGGN
+800 ASPSKLFTELGRYIMSGLN
-813 ITKGLSI
+813 KGLS
-820 GIRSAFSNA
+820 
-829 IAAIIS
+829 
-835 LGKAIIEAFCKLL
+835 
-848 KIHSPSRLFI
+848 
-858 TLGGFIVLGL
+858 
-868 VKGITDG
+868 DG
-875 FDSVWETIKSLALG
+875 SGSVFETIKGVALG
-889 IYNTM
+889 IYGKM
-894 DDSLANVLPKIYE
+894 SEAVKSIYD
-907 SIKVI
+907 
-912 GSKLYDAFKSWDFD
+912 KLRKSFKSFDFD
-926 FGSLVVASSIITF
+926 IGALIVVGSIISF
-939 LVILNKLAKIAEKA
+939 LVILKGIAKTAEKIVSIAVTPLNKLADILSTIKNYIAEM
-953 VNPFDKLGG
+953 
-962 TFGVIKEYIAKVGKA
+962 GKA
-977 KRFNLVSEGIKNLAI
+977 KAFQLRSEGIKSIAIGITLLAG
-992 SIVLLSGA
+992 S
-1000 FYMLS
+1000 FYLLS
-1005 KLDWGSVARGSVAIL
+1005 KLDWAAVARGSVAIVAISGSLALLSL
-1020 AISGALALLAASIRK
+1020 AISKMGT
-1035 QDAIDVAK
+1035 IDIAK
-1043 ISAFMLGFSVAI
+1043 VSSFMLGFSIAI
-1055 TLMAAAMKILSGIY
+1055 MLIASAMKILSGIY
-1069 IDDIWGPI
+1069 IDDIWGPM
-1077 IMLTAMM
+1077 IMLATMM

-1097 VSDPKTGKGI
+1097 VSDPKAGRGI
-1107 KKAGGMFVK
+1107 KKAGAMFVK

-1145 MAAIF
+1145 MASIF

-1155 MALLGSVSKNAWQVG
+1155 MALLGSVSKHAWQAG
-1170 SMLLNMSLAIGVM
+1170 SMLLKMSLAIGIM
-1183 VIIIKQIAGIRE
+1183 VIVIKQIAGIRE
-1195 GDILKG
+1195 GDIVKG
-1201 LFVIAAIEFLF
+1201 LLVIAGIEALF
-1212 ADIIY
+1212 AKIILV
-1217 ISIFAGQHASKA
+1217 SFFAGEHASKA

-1236 AFAIGVLAIAMKM
+1236 AFAIGVLSIAMKM
-1249 IATLSYEDILKGGVV
+1249 IATLSYEDILKGGIV

-1278 SKICGDEANKAGSMM
+1278 SEICGDEANKAGSMM
-1293 FKMAAGMALMALAI
+1293 FKMAAGMTLMALAI
-1307 KVIATVPTGDIIK
+1307 KVIATIPTGDIIK
-1320 GLVFI
+1320 GLAFI

-1343 EHADKA
+1343 EYADKA
-1349 GTMML
+1349 GTMIL

-1359 ILVLVAAIAIL
+1359 ILILVAAIALL
-1370 SLLDPK
+1370 SLLNPK
-1376 DIAVGTAAIVAM
+1376 DVAIGTAAIVAM

-1427 FIEKDKL
+1427 FIEKDRL
-1434 LAATES
+1434 LAATAS

-1456 YAKAFDVGMAK
+1456 YAKSFDAGMAK
-1467 SLGAMLAVIVALGAI
+1467 SLGAMLAVIIALGAV
-1482 LWAIQELEIGSSIET
+1482 LWAIQELEIGASIETVGSIAILLTAMAAALRIISSIEKISWEAILAVGAMTLVLVAIGGALWVIGQMKIAPSIET
-1497 VASMSL
+1497 VAS
-1503 LLLAM
+1503 
-1508 AAAIRILSGGDYNAK
+1508 
-1523 SLTIALVATLLMSVV
+1523 
-1538 LAAIGGVL
+1538 
-1546 WLLKKMDVSTS
+1546 
-1557 IETAAA
+1557 
-1563 LSVLLLAMASA
+1563 LSVLLLAMAAA
-1574 VRILA
+1574 VRILS
-1579 GGKCDIKSLT
+1579 GGKYDLKSMG
-1589 IALVATLL
+1589 IALLSTLL
-1597 MSVILA
+1597 MSAILIA
-1603 SIGGVLLLL
+1603 IGGVLSAL
-1612 KKMDVTP
+1612 KTMNVSP

-1633 FAGTVAILGLIGP
+1633 FAGAVAILGLIGP

-1658 AGVIDVLKDVMIG
+1658 AGVIDVVKDVMIG
-1671 LGELVTETPMAEKF
+1671 LGELVTKTPMAEKF

-1709 GITSGLPKI
+1709 GVTSGLPKI

-1728 IGAIKPETAK
+1728 IGSIKPETAK
-1738 SIDMVAEAIS
+1738 SIEMVAEAIS

-1837 TGNLSGVGKNLK
+1837 TGNLSGVGKNLS

-1860 EQLDSVK
+1860 DHLNSVK
-1867 IACSVVKELSKAG
+1867 MACSVIKELSKAG
-1880 EEIDGQADWAKAVFG
+1880 GEIDGQAEWAKAVFG

-1905 LSDVGENLKDF
+1905 LSDVGKNLKDF
-1916 VGKLGILTEEQ
+1916 VGKLGTITKEQ
-1927 LASVKIACSVITE
+1927 LESVKIACSVITE

-1951 AEWAKKIFGDNGLGA
+1951 ADWAKKIFGDNGLGA
-1966 FSGDLPTVASNLSD
+1966 FSGDLPAVASNLSD
-1980 FVGKLGTFGE
+1980 FVGKLGTFGDD
-1990 EKIAT
+1990 KIAT
-1995 VRSAVGVVNALA
+1995 VRSAIGVVNALA

-2058 NNIVSIA
+2058 NNIVTIA

-2128 GFNNKEEGI
+2128 GFNNKEDGI

-2148 KTAITDCKEDF
+2148 KTAIRDLKGEFED
-2159 VEAGKDLGRGLIKGI
+2159 AGEDLGRGLINGI
-2174 KDKEDDVYDAGFAL
+2174 NAKKEDVYNAGFAL
-2188 GQTAV
+2188 GQEAV
-2193 KGEHDGQQSASPSK
+2193 KGEKKGQKSNSPSK

-2219 LVIGM
+2219 LVIGINN
-2224 TRMGKAVYK
+2224 MGKKVYNA
-2233 SGYDMGDNAINAVSN
+2233 GYDMGDNAINAVSN
-2248 AIASIS
+2248 AIARIS

-2304 SMNRDQNGANDD
+2304 SMNRGQNGANDD

>member
-60 PMANAVESVKSKFSA
+60 PMANAVESVRSKFSA

-93 YGKRLVSAFTVDPLR
+93 YGKRLVSAFTVDPIR
-108 TGFNEFELKMG
+108 TGFQEFELKMG

-130 SLETVNKYLNELNE
+130 SLETVNEYLNELNE
-144 YSDRTIYSFSDMTSN
+144 YSDKTIYSFSDMTNN
-159 IGKFTNAGVKLEDA
+159 IGKFTNAGVKLKDA

-179 ISNEA
+179 VSNEA

-282 NYADETTDIGEKAFG
+282 NYADETTDIGKKAFA

-326 IVGDFEQGKAL
+326 IIGDFEQGKAL
-337 WTKVSKVL
+337 WTKVSNVL
-345 GDVIDKSAKARNK
+345 GDVIGKSAEARNK
-358 LIGEALNSSQ
+358 LIGGALGSSQ

-379 KAGIKTEEFEK
+379 KAGIKTEEFEE
-390 ALTKTAKKHGIAI
+390 ALIKTAKKHGIAI
-403 DKMIK
+403 DKMI
-408 EEGSFSK
+408 EDEGSFSK
-415 TLKRGWLTKKIFV
+415 TLKRGWLTKEIFV
-428 ETLEGFA
+428 ETLEGFV
-435 DKTTKISKSTED
+435 DKMTGTSEATED
-447 MTKKLKTFQKVVDQV
+447 MTEKLKTFQKVVDQV

-470 TERMKALTEAGYD
+470 TERLKALTEAGYD
-483 YYKVQDLV
+483 YYEVQDLV

-508 QLKNVGYTDNQ
+508 QLKSVGYTNEQ
-519 INAIRKLADEA
+519 IKAIRELSDEA
-530 KKSGKSI
+530 KKSGKPI
-537 DDLINSFSK
+537 DELISSFSK

-551 LLIDS
+551 LLINS
-556 FRNLWEAITKP
+556 FKNLWTAITKP
-567 LNSIKQAWDDTIGKN
+567 LNSIKQAWDNTFGKS

-603 ISDDSASN
+603 ISDDAASN
-611 FKKVMEGLFSLFQLT
+611 FQKVAEGMFSVFQLVT
-626 VGVLNKSLTTGLK
+626 GVISRSLVTGLK
-639 VLKATL
+639 VFKSVLS
-645 NLFGTDLST
+645 LFGTDLLT
-654 VLGIVGDYIKK
+654 VLGIVGEYITK
-665 FKEWVDEHTLIV
+665 FKEWIYEHTLIV

-683 AAILYTV
+683 AAILYAV
-690 IDGIYRCTKAFLGLV
+690 IDGVRRCTKAFLGLE
-705 PVKKFIDNL
+705 PVKKFIDKL
-714 KNSIKD
+714 KNSIKE
-720 FFASFNISEDKLN
+720 FFASFNIGDGKLN
-733 FDSFVQ
+733 FDSLIR
-739 GIKSFFDKLE
+739 GITSFFDKLE

-756 WKNFGINIVK
+756 WKNFGINIVQ

-786 GKSIV
+786 GK
-791 EAFCNLLGI
+791 
-800 ESPAKLFIALGGN
+800 
-813 ITKGLSI
+813 
-820 GIRSAFSNA
+820 
-829 IAAIIS
+829 
-835 LGKAIIEAFCKLL
+835 AIIEAFCELL
-848 KIHSPSRLFI
+848 KIHSPSKLFI

-868 VKGITDG
+868 IKGITDG
-875 FDSVWETIKSLALG
+875 FDSIWETMKNLALV

-894 DDSLANVLPKIYE
+894 DDSLTNVLPKIYE

-939 LVILNKLAKIAEKA
+939 LIILSKLAKIAEKA
-953 VNPFDKLGG
+953 VNPLDKLGG
-962 TFGVIKEYIAKVGKA
+962 VFSSIKGYIDKMRKA
-977 KRFNLVSEGIKNLAI
+977 KTFNLKTDGIKNIAIAVALLAG
-992 SIVLLSGA
+992 S

-1005 KLDWGSVARGSVAIL
+1005 KLDWAAIARGSVAIIV
-1020 AISGALALLAASIRK
+1020 ISGALALLSL
-1035 QDAIDVAK
+1035 AISKMGLIDIAK
-1043 ISAFMLGFSVAI
+1043 VSSFMLGFSVAI
-1055 TLMAAAMKILSGIY
+1055 YFLAAAMKKLSGIY
-1069 IDDIWGPI
+1069 IDDALGAIV
-1077 IMLTAMM
+1077 MLAAMM
-1084 TGMIIALRILGDA
+1084 TGMIIALKVLGDA

-1116 MAVSIAI
+1116 MAISIGI
-1123 MALVIKTIA
+1123 MALVIKAIA
-1132 GIPQE
+1132 GIPQG
-1137 DINKAMDV
+1137 DIDKAINV
-1145 MAAIF
+1145 MTGIF

-1155 MALLGSVSKNAWQVG
+1155 MALLGSISKDAKGIG
-1170 SMLLNMSLAIGVM
+1170 SMLLNMSLAIGIIVIVM
-1183 VIIIKQIAGIRE
+1183 KQIAGIKD
-1195 GDILKG
+1195 GDIAKG
-1201 LFVIAAIEFLF
+1201 LFVIAGIEALF
-1212 ADIIY
+1212 AAIIFV
-1217 ISIFAGQHASKA
+1217 SFFAGEHASKA

-1278 SKICGDEANKAGSMM
+1278 SQICGDEANKAGSMM
-1293 FKMAAGMALMALAI
+1293 LKMAAGMALMALAI
-1307 KVIATVPTGDIIK
+1307 KVIATIPTGDIIK
-1320 GLVFI
+1320 GLAFI

-1331 FGAMVNITRFSG
+1331 FGAMVKITRFSG
-1343 EHADKA
+1343 EYADKA

-1376 DIAVGTAAIVAM
+1376 DIAIGTAAIVAM
-1388 IVSLAAVANAASK
+1388 IVSLAVVANAASK

-1456 YAKAFDVGMAK
+1456 YAKSFDAGMIK
-1467 SLGAMLAVIVALGAI
+1467 SLGMMLGVIVALGAI
-1482 LWAIQELEIGSSIET
+1482 LWAIQALEIGSSIET
-1497 VASMSL
+1497 VASIAIL
-1503 LLLAM
+1503 LTTM
-1508 AAAIRILSGGDYNAK
+1508 AAALRIISSIEKISWEAILAVGAM
-1523 SLTIALVATLLMSVV
+1523 TLVLI
-1538 LAAIGGVL
+1538 AIGGAIWVIEQM
-1546 WLLKKMDVSTS
+1546 KIDPA
-1557 IETAAA
+1557 IETVAS
-1563 LSVLLLAMASA
+1563 LSVLLLAMAAA
-1574 VRILA
+1574 VRILSD
-1579 GGKCDIKSLT
+1579 GKYDLKSMG
-1589 IALVATLL
+1589 IALLATLL
-1597 MSVILA
+1597 MSAILI
-1603 SIGGVLLLL
+1603 SIGGVLFAL
-1612 KKMDVTP
+1612 KTMNVSP

-1633 FAGTVAILGLIGP
+1633 FAGAVAILGLIGP

-1658 AGVIDVLKDVMIG
+1658 AGVIDVVKDVMMG
-1671 LGELVTETPMAEKF
+1671 LGELVTKTPIAEKF

-1709 GITSGLPKI
+1709 GVTSGLPKI

-1728 IGAIKPETAK
+1728 IGSIKPETAK
-1738 SIDMVAEAIS
+1738 SIEMVAEAIS

-1776 SGVGEGL
+1776 SGAGEGL

-1854 LGTITE
+1854 LGIITE
-1860 EQLDSVK
+1860 EQLASVK
-1867 IACSVVKELSKAG
+1867 MACSIVEELAKAG
-1880 EEIDGQADWAKAVFG
+1880 EEIDGQAEWAKAIFG
-1895 DNGLGAFTSD
+1895 DNGLGTFSSGISD
-1905 LSDVGENLKDF
+1905 AGKNISDF
-1916 VGKLGILTEEQ
+1916 VKGLGTITEDQ
-1927 LASVKIACSVITE
+1927 VTSVKAACSVITA
-1940 LSKAGGEIDGQ
+1940 LSDASKNIDGQ

-1980 FVGKLGTFGE
+1980 FVGKLGTFGDD
-1990 EKIAT
+1990 KIAT

-2007 NLSESNIQTLITYL
+2007 NLSESNLQMLITYL

-2044 TDADSLT
+2044 TNADSLT
-2051 SSVSTAI
+2051 SSVITAI

-2092 PMKNALYAVLNAAK
+2092 PMKNAIYAVLNAAK

-2128 GFNNKEEGI
+2128 GFNNKEDGI

-2148 KTAITDCKEDF
+2148 KTAIRDLKGEFED
-2159 VEAGKDLGRGLIKGI
+2159 AGADLGNGLVNGI
-2174 KDKEDDVYDAGFAL
+2174 NAKKDDVYKAGFAL
-2188 GQTAV
+2188 GQKAV
-2193 KGEHDGQQSASPSK
+2193 QGEKDGQKSNSPSK

-2219 LVIGM
+2219 LVIGINN
-2224 TRMGKAVYK
+2224 MGKKVYNA
-2233 SGYDMGDNAINAVSN
+2233 GYDMGDNAINAVSK

-2254 DVVNSDVDS
+2254 EVINSDVDT

-2294 VLANVNAIRS
+2294 VLANVNAISS
-2304 SMNRDQNGANDD
+2304 SMNRGQNGYSD
-2316 VVSAINKL
+2316 VVSAIKDIGKKL
-2324 RKDVGNLENKSYN
+2324 NSSGGDTYQING
-2337 FGNITY
+2337 ITY
-2343 SSGDEVSNAIDTL
+2343 DDGSNVSNAVKTL
-2356 VRAFVVEGRV
+2356 VRAARIERRA